1 MSLLKKYILEQV
13 AAHRLQ
19 EKEAL
24 PLLKE
29 LSSANVNTR
38 QDIAIIGM
46 ACRFPGANS
55 LEEYWNN
62 LKQGHDSIGDIP
74 AARRPDVE
82 RVAREFFNGKDF
94 KYERMGYLDHVDL
107 FDHAFFE
114 ISPAEARTMDPYQRM
129 FLELA
134 WETFEHAGYSEKM
147 ISGSPTGV
155 FLGYCDNESQYQRVL
170 KNVDSSSLAG
180 NVAAIIASRISYL
193 LNLSGPSQLINTSCS
208 SSLVALHQACQAI
221 GNNDCRMALVGGVNL
236 SLFPIQQDTDFGIVS
251 VDRKTK
257 AFDDFADG
265 TVWGEGLGAVLLKS
279 YEQAVKDNDYI
290 HAVIK
295 STAVNCDGRSTSITA
310 PNAISQ
316 SALLRTTWERARIN
330 PESISYI
337 EAHGTGT
344 RLGDPVEIEGIMHAF
359 QKVSKRKQFCAIGS
373 VKSNIGHTIAASGVA
388 GIIKTVLMMKHRQI
402 PPTLHVKRPNTLIP
416 FIDSPVYINDVLKA
430 WDVEAD
436 QPVRRAGVSAFGL
449 SGTNAHVLLE
459 EPPGRKA
466 TAVTG
471 AGDYLITLS
480 AKTSD
485 SLWDLLEK
493 YQVFLSGPSEHS
505 LLDMCA
511 TANIGRG
518 HYRYRLAF
526 IINSKEDFLQKI
538 HRLCAG
544 DRTEDGAPIVDGN
557 EVFYGVLNSR
567 GESALPISVQID
579 SDNPVETA
587 KQYVTGVPINWL
599 EYYRPV
605 KWKKVPL
612 PTYSFAK
619 TRHWV
624 ESDQSANDMVERS
637 TAGASEAIHENEIAD
652 VHKIASTFFTF
663 GETLLK
669 QVNARKQTDL
679 EEDETFYSGLSSLAC
694 FKQLGVF
701 HKQDQTYTLE
711 ELREAVGVDGR
722 NEHLFQLMLGLVVK
736 ASLVEHVEGT
746 YRLSAH
752 AVGLDMETF
761 YQDCLDRYPNERDT
775 FSQLKSCFA
784 HYTTIM
790 TGQNV
795 RVSTDSTTDL
805 FKPYADRITLGNPSG
820 LMAVETI
827 AQYIHSFSR
836 PVRILELGGGSSSLT
851 RLLLPKIE
859 KQDVTYTF
867 TDRAQSSLAE
877 AKKEFQEVYP
887 FVQFHSFDMEQDP
900 AEQGFELHAYDVI
913 IANNAIHRTKDVR
926 ASLSILHQL
935 LAEKG
940 VLFAIELVKNR
951 STANVIGGLAAD
963 WWQHKDTDLR
973 PQNRL
978 MDALRWEK
986 ALRDTNY
993 QSVAI
998 YPSSTALGDLS
1009 DSALLIGHSAYTP
1022 QEYREWLYQINWQTK
1037 ELTTNSQTQR
1047 SGIWLVLQDEG
1058 GVGETLAD
1066 AMSSEGHEVF
1076 RLRSGEA
1083 FASVSSHEFILDPS
1097 QPEDLR
1103 RVFESLG
1110 DKKEKLTGI
1119 IHLWSLTSGAQ
1130 QPNDFEQLEAL
1141 ESAQH
1146 LGVYS
1151 LFHLT
1156 QVLLELDLKQVID
1169 LRIVSNYAQAVDDNG
1184 PVFSEKAPLFGLA
1197 KVISQENP
1205 KMQCFSLDLAT
1216 EGRSASQLAG
1226 QLLAEIRCNRD
1237 DTLVAYRGNR
1247 IVPEMNRCDIDQIPK
1262 RPVEIREN
1270 GVYLIAGGTGK
1281 LGLAFSKHLA
1291 AQKNVTLVL
1300 INRSPLP
1307 PNHEWRERLQHP
1319 DCSPA
1324 EARKLKALLELEEM
1338 GAQVVCYAA
1347 DVSDRQQMEDISE
1360 QVRARYGPIN
1370 GIIQSAAHITFETIQ
1385 TKKFSDF
1392 QNGLKAKMA
1401 GTVILDQIAEPE
1413 HLDFFV
1419 IFSSLASIWGGA
1431 TGSDYVSSNC
1441 FLDAYSAARSRTGKP
1456 TIALNWYAFEGIT
1469 GPGFIGYMPMDGA
1482 IQAFDASLS
1491 CQTEH
1496 LIIGQFDLKV
1506 LKEWSPSLKVKL
1518 GDSIFASRKSHEE
1531 REALPAVIMQNR
1543 VVLSGREEGDHYT
1556 SLELALGQIWSDVL
1570 GYTELSID
1578 DDFFRLG
1585 GDSLLAIGIV
1595 SRVTKQLQK
1604 EMTITDLFQTPTIRQ
1619 LAMLM
1624 APNEETAVSAIPVA
1638 EHRDAYPATSS
1649 QQRIY
1654 VLEQMQEGAVAY
1666 NIPTVMMLEGELD
1679 REAFERAFVSL
1690 VQRHESLRTSFTIV
1704 DGALMQTVH
1713 PSVDFTLAYSE
1724 VDENE
1729 AKKTVEQFIQPFDLS
1744 KAPLVR
1750 GMLIRIDVNKHLLL
1764 FDMHHIVSDG
1774 VSINILI
1781 REFFQLYQGLELP
1794 ELRIQ
1799 YKDYSVWQTEQ
1810 LGNGVLAAQEK
1821 FWQGEL
1827 DGELPVL
1834 NLPTDHPRPSV
1845 QSFEGD
1851 VLTFEIPQ
1859 EMTEKVLGLAKNNG
1873 ATLYMTLLGALTIM
1887 LSKYAGEEDIIIG
1900 SPVAGRHHADLENIV
1915 GVFLNTL
1922 AMRNFPRSDRTVAD
1936 FLQEVKERALAALSH
1951 ADYPFEM
1958 LVDRLTLPKDTAR
1971 NPLFDVMFI
1980 LQNTGD
1986 AKGSMSANG
1995 LTLAPYP
2002 FEQRSAQFDLTFD
2015 IIEREQRLIV
2025 DIEYSNKL
2033 FSKETIT
2040 SMSTHFQKILEQ
2052 MVENPEQLIGKISM
2066 LAEEERLLL
2075 IEQWNDTSLEYSRE
2089 KTVVQLFEEVAAT
2102 QPNALAVSCGD
2113 KKVTYSDL
2121 NKRANQVARVIKQH
2135 GVTADTCVG
2144 LLTNRSVEMM
2154 VGLLAILKA
2163 GAAFVPIDPDYPEE
2177 RISYVLEN
2185 SMTRLVL
2192 THDSLAEKQWGSV
2205 DRVDAND
2212 SRIETAEDSNLPTQS
2227 APGDLAYVIYTSG
2240 STGKPKGVMVE
2251 HRNLMN
2257 FCSGIG
2263 EHIDFAS
2270 ADKML
2275 AVTTIS
2281 FDIFLLETIVPL
2293 TKGMTVVI
2301 ATEQQQADPQVLK
2314 ELILQE
2320 EITFL
2325 QLTPSRLQLMLE
2337 EKSNLHAL
2345 DCLKAILIGGEA
2357 LSASLFQRLRRQTKA
2372 RLYNLYG
2379 PTETTIWSTVQ
2390 DLTDAEEVTIGAPLP
2405 NTQVYI
2411 LDEHLQVQP
2420 MKINGDLY
2428 IAGDGVTR
2436 GYFGQPTLT
2445 AERFIPNPF
2454 QPGQRMYKTGDL
2466 ARWLPDGRIEY
2477 VGRSDFQCKVRGY
2490 RIELGE
2496 IESALSQHPDITE
2509 AVVSVRD
2516 TASNPYLA
2524 AYYMGPQILD
2534 SDELRAM
2541 LSKSLPDYMIPH
2553 FYTHMS
2559 MWPLTPNGKLD
2570 RKSLPEPDAIQHS
2583 SHTEYQA
2590 PATRLE
2596 EQVAGI
2602 WQEVLKRETV
2612 GMQDNFFQIGG
2623 TSLLLVQVHAKLEQ
2637 LYPGLVRIADLF
2649 AHPTLSSLTNFLKNA
2664 ALDLT
2669 DEHEETDTATY
2680 WLKELDRVSLIELP
2694 PQYWA
2699 SGEGNADTNRVQ
2711 FSLTGDLFENV
2722 QQVSQMEA
2730 VEVRDV
2736 LLSMYLYLMAELT
2749 EQQDLYMEVAVA
2761 KELQTNAYPFRVNM
2775 SEVNTFFDLF
2785 KQVQQKRQII
2795 EKMTG
2800 EASLWLKKLR
2810 TNRNE
2815 GTVIPFFGSV
2825 NAFTDATFTHHEHEL
2840 TFWIKEGKDVIDIV
2854 CVFDPDCL
2862 RAEKVTEM
2870 TQDYQQLLRML
2881 VNEYMT

>member
-29 LSSANVNTR
+29 LSSATVNTR

-46 ACRFPGANS
+46 ACRFPGASS

-62 LKQGHDSIGDIP
+62 LQQGHDSIGDIP

-82 RVAREFFNGKDF
+82 RVAREFFNGTDF

-279 YEQAVKDNDYI
+279 YDQAVKDNDYI

-388 GIIKTVLMMKHRQI
+388 GIIKAALMMKHRQI

-416 FIDSPVYINDVLKA
+416 FIDSPVYINDVLKT
-430 WDVEAD
+430 WDVEVD

-449 SGTNAHVLLE
+449 SGTNAHVILE
-459 EPPGRKA
+459 EPPKREA
-466 TAVTG
+466 TSVSDSS
-471 AGDYLITLS
+471 DYLITLS
-480 AKTSD
+480 AKTSE

-493 YQVFLSGPSEHS
+493 YQAFLSAPSEHS
-505 LLDMCA
+505 LLDICA
-511 TANIGRG
+511 TANMGRG
-518 HYRYRLAF
+518 HYRHRLAF
-526 IINSKEDFLQKI
+526 LINSKEDFLHKI

-544 DRTEDGAPIVDGN
+544 ERMEDGAPLVDGN
-557 EVFYGVLNSR
+557 QVFYGVLNSR
-567 GESALPISVQID
+567 GESSLPISMQID
-579 SDNPVETA
+579 SSNPVEMA
-587 KQYVTGVPINWL
+587 KQYVRGVTINWL

-619 TRHWV
+619 NRHWV
-624 ESDQSANDMVERS
+624 QSDQPANDTVERS
-637 TAGASEAIHENEIAD
+637 ATVASEAAHENETAD

-663 GETLLK
+663 GETLLN
-669 QVNARKQTDL
+669 QVNVQKQTGL
-679 EEDETFYSGLSSLAC
+679 EEDETFYSGLSSLEC
-694 FKQLGVF
+694 FNQLGVF
-701 HKQDQTYTLE
+701 HKQVQTYSLE
-711 ELREAVGVDGR
+711 ELREAVGLDES
-722 NEHLFQLMLGLVVK
+722 NEHLFQLMLGLVVQ
-736 ASLVEHVEGT
+736 AALVEQVAGT
-746 YRLSAH
+746 YRLA
-752 AVGLDMETF
+752 AQAEGLDAETF

-775 FSQLKSCFA
+775 FTQLKACFA
-784 HYTTIM
+784 HYSTIM
-790 TGQNV
+790 TGQTV
-795 RVSTDSTTDL
+795 LVSNSTSDL
-805 FKPYADRITLGNPSG
+805 FKSYADRLTLGKPSG

-827 AQYIHSFSR
+827 AQYIHSFDR

-859 KQDVTYTF
+859 KQDVTYLF
-867 TDRAQSSLAE
+867 TDCTQLSLVEAE
-877 AKKEFQEVYP
+877 KEFQEVYP
-887 FVQFHSFDMEQDP
+887 FVQFRPFNMEQAP
-900 AEQGFELHAYDVI
+900 AEQGFDLHAYDVI
-913 IANNAIHRTKDVR
+913 IANNAIHKVRDVR

-935 LAEKG
+935 LAEQG

-963 WWQHKDTDLR
+963 WWQHEDTDLR
-973 PQNRL
+973 QQARL
-978 MDALRWEK
+978 MDASRWEK

-998 YPSSTALGDLS
+998 YPSSTALLDLS
-1009 DSALLIGHSAYTP
+1009 DSALLIGRSAYTP

-1037 ELTTNSQTQR
+1037 ELSTNHQTQR
-1047 SGIWLVLQDEG
+1047 PGIWLVFQDEG

-1083 FASVSSHEFILDPS
+1083 FTSVSSHEFILDPT
-1097 QPEDLR
+1097 QPADLR
-1103 RVFESLG
+1103 RVFERLG

-1119 IHLWSLTSGAQ
+1119 IHLWSLTSGALKLS
-1130 QPNDFEQLEAL
+1130 DLGQLEDL
-1141 ESAQH
+1141 ESAQY

-1156 QVLLELDLKQVID
+1156 QVLLELDLKQVLD
-1169 LRIVSNYAQAVDDNG
+1169 LRIVSNYAQAVDENG
-1184 PVFSEKAPLFGLA
+1184 PVYPEKAPLFGLA

-1205 KMQCFSLDLAT
+1205 KLQCFSLDLAT
-1216 EGRSASQLAG
+1216 EGLSTSQLAG

-1247 IVPEMNRCDIDQIPK
+1247 SVPEMNRCAIDKISK

-1307 PNHEWRERLQHP
+1307 PNHEWQERLQHP
-1319 DCSPA
+1319 DCSTA

-1360 QVRARYGPIN
+1360 EVRARYGPIN

-1385 TKKFSDF
+1385 TKRFSDF

-1441 FLDAYSAARSRTGKP
+1441 FLDAYSAARNRTGKP

-1496 LIIGQFDLKV
+1496 LIIGQFDLQV
-1506 LKEWSPSLKVKL
+1506 LKEWAPSLKVKL
-1518 GDSIFASRKSHEE
+1518 GDTIFASVKTHKE
-1531 REALPAVIMQNR
+1531 REAPSAVTMQNR
-1543 VVLSGREEGDHYT
+1543 VVLSGREEGDRYT
-1556 SLELALGQIWSDVL
+1556 LWEQALGQIWSDVL

-1595 SRVTKQLQK
+1595 SRVSKQMQR
-1604 EMTITDLFQTPTIRQ
+1604 EITITDLFQTPTIRQ
-1619 LAMLM
+1619 LAVLM
-1624 APNEETAVSAIPVA
+1624 APNEETSVSAIPVA
-1638 EHRDAYPATSS
+1638 ELREAYPATSS

-1666 NIPTVMMLEGELD
+1666 NIPTIMLLEGELD

-1690 VQRHESLRTSFTIV
+1690 VQRHESLRTSFSIV
-1704 DGALMQTVH
+1704 DGDLMQTIQ

-1729 AKKTVEQFIQPFDLS
+1729 AKRTVEQFIQPFDLS

-1764 FDMHHIVSDG
+1764 FDMHHIISDG

-1799 YKDYSVWQTEQ
+1799 YKDYSVWQSEQ

-1821 FWQGEL
+1821 FWLKEL

-1859 EMTEKVLGLAKNNG
+1859 ERTEKILALAKNNG
-1873 ATLYMTLLGALTIM
+1873 STLYMTLLGALTIM

-1951 ADYPFEM
+1951 ADYSFEM

-1995 LTLAPYP
+1995 LTLSPYP

-2033 FSKETIT
+2033 FSKETIA

-2052 MVENPEQLIGKISM
+2052 MVEDSEQLIGKMSM
-2066 LAEEERLLL
+2066 LAAEERLLL

-2089 KTVVQLFEEVAAT
+2089 KTVVQLFEEVAVK
-2102 QPNALAVSCGD
+2102 QPNALAVTCGD
-2113 KKVTYSDL
+2113 EKVTYAEL
-2121 NKRANQVARVIKQH
+2121 NKRANQVARLIKQH
-2135 GVTADTCVG
+2135 DVTADTCVG

-2163 GAAFVPIDPDYPEE
+2163 GAAFVPIDPHYPEE

-2205 DRVDAND
+2205 VRVDVND
-2212 SRIETAEDSNLPTQS
+2212 TRMEMEDDSNLPPQATPS
-2227 APGDLAYVIYTSG
+2227 DLAYVIYTSG

-2251 HRNLMN
+2251 HGNLMS

-2293 TKGMTVVI
+2293 AKGMTVVI

-2337 EKSNLHAL
+2337 EKSNSHAL
-2345 DCLKAILIGGEA
+2345 DCLKAILLGGEA
-2357 LSASLFQRLRRQTKA
+2357 LSASLFQRLRTQTKA

-2390 DLTDAEEVTIGAPLP
+2390 DLTEAEEVTIGAPLP

-2420 MKINGDLY
+2420 TKITGDLY

-2445 AERFIPNPF
+2445 DERYIPNPF
-2454 QPGQRMYKTGDL
+2454 KPGQRMYKTGDL
-2466 ARWLPDGRIEY
+2466 ARWMPDGRVEY

-2496 IESALSQHPDITE
+2496 IESALCQHPDITE

-2516 TASNPYLA
+2516 TASNPYLS
-2524 AYYMGPQILD
+2524 AYYMAERTLD

-2570 RKSLPEPDAIQHS
+2570 RKSLPEPDSLQDK
-2583 SHTEYQA
+2583 HTEYQA

-2602 WQEVLKRETV
+2602 WREVLKRETV

-2637 LYPGLVRIADLF
+2637 LYPGRVRIADLF

-2664 ALDLT
+2664 ALDIA
-2669 DEHEETDTATY
+2669 DEQEETDTTTY

-2694 PQYWA
+2694 AQYWTN
-2699 SGEGNADTNRVQ
+2699 GEANADTNWVQ
-2711 FSLTGDLFENV
+2711 FSLTDDLFENV

-2736 LLSMYLYLMAELT
+2736 LLSMYVYLMAELT
-2749 EQQDLYMEVAVA
+2749 GQQDLYMEVAVA
-2761 KELQTNAYPFRVNM
+2761 KELQMNAYPFRVNM

-2785 KQVQQKRQII
+2785 KQVQQKRQFI

-2810 TNRNE
+2810 TDRND
-2815 GTVIPFFGSV
+2815 GTIIPFFGSV
-2825 NAFTDATFTHHEHEL
+2825 NEFTDASFTHHEHEL

-2854 CVFDPDCL
+2854 CAFNPDCL

>member
-46 ACRFPGANS
+46 ACRFPGASS

-62 LKQGHDSIGDIP
+62 LEQGHDSIGDIP

-82 RVAREFFNGKDF
+82 RVAREFFNDTDF
-94 KYERMGYLDHVDL
+94 TYERMGYLDHVDL

-251 VDRKTK
+251 VERKTK

-279 YEQAVKDNDYI
+279 YDQAVKDNDYI

-316 SALLRTTWERARIN
+316 SALLRTTWERAQIN

-388 GIIKTVLMMKHRQI
+388 GIIKTALMMKHRQI

-449 SGTNAHVLLE
+449 SGTNAHVILE
-459 EPPGRKA
+459 EPPKREA
-466 TAVTG
+466 AAVSES
-471 AGDYLITLS
+471 GDYLITLS
-480 AKTSD
+480 AKTSG

-493 YQVFLSGPSEHS
+493 YQAFLSAPSEHS

-526 IINSKEDFLQKI
+526 LINSKEDFLQKI
-538 HRLCAG
+538 HLLCAG
-544 DRTEDGAPIVDGN
+544 ERTEDGAPLVDGN
-557 EVFYGVLNSR
+557 QVFYGVLNSR
-567 GESALPISVQID
+567 GEGSLPISMQID
-579 SDNPVETA
+579 SSNPVELA
-587 KQYVTGVPINWL
+587 KQYVRGVSINWL

-624 ESDQSANDMVERS
+624 QSDQPANETVERPVAVA
-637 TAGASEAIHENEIAD
+637 TEAAHENETAD

-663 GETLLK
+663 GETLLN
-669 QVNARKQTDL
+669 QVNVQKQTGL
-679 EEDETFYSGLSSLAC
+679 EEDETFYSGLSSLEC

-701 HKQDQTYTLE
+701 HKQGQTYTQE
-711 ELREAVGVDGR
+711 ELREAVRFDGR
-722 NEHLFQLMLGLVVK
+722 NEQLFQLMLGLVVQ
-736 ASLVEHVEGT
+736 ATLVEQVAGT
-746 YRLSAH
+746 YRLA
-752 AVGLDMETF
+752 AQAEGLDAESF
-761 YQDCLDRYPNERDT
+761 YQDCLDRYPNERET
-775 FSQLKSCFA
+775 FTQLKACFA
-784 HYTTIM
+784 HYSTIM
-790 TGQNV
+790 TGQTV
-795 RVSTDSTTDL
+795 LVSNGTSDF
-805 FKPYADRITLGNPSG
+805 FKSYADRITLGNPSG

-836 PVRILELGGGSSSLT
+836 PVHILELGGGSSSLT
-851 RLLLPKIE
+851 HLLLPKI
-859 KQDVTYTF
+859 KNQAVTYLF
-867 TDRAQSSLAE
+867 TDCVQGTLDE
-877 AKKEFQEVYP
+877 TEKECKDLYP
-887 FVQFHSFDMEQDP
+887 FVEFRMFNLEQAP
-900 AEQGFELHAYDVI
+900 AEQGFDLHAYDVI
-913 IANNAIHRTKDVR
+913 IANNAIHRARDVR
-926 ASLSILHQL
+926 ASLSMLHQL
-935 LAEKG
+935 LAEQG

-951 STANVIGGLAAD
+951 STANVIGGLATD
-963 WWQHKDTDLR
+963 WWQYEDTDLR
-973 PQNRL
+973 HQARL
-978 MDALRWEK
+978 MDASRWEK

-1009 DSALLIGHSAYTP
+1009 DSALLVGHSAYTP

-1037 ELTTNSQTQR
+1037 ELTTNHQSQR
-1047 SGIWLVLQDEG
+1047 PGIWLVFQDEG

-1076 RLRSGEA
+1076 KLRSGEA

-1097 QPEDLR
+1097 QPADLR
-1103 RVFESLG
+1103 RVFEGLG

-1119 IHLWSLTSGAQ
+1119 IHLWSLTSGSQ
-1130 QPNDFEQLEAL
+1130 QPNGLGELEAL

-1156 QVLLELDLKQVID
+1156 QALLELDLKQVLD

-1184 PVFSEKAPLFGLA
+1184 PVFPEKAPLFGLA

-1205 KMQCFSLDLAT
+1205 KLQCFSLDLAT
-1216 EGRSASQLAG
+1216 EGRSTSQLAS

-1247 IVPEMNRCDIDQIPK
+1247 IVPEMNRCDIDKIPK

-1307 PNHEWRERLQHP
+1307 PNHEWQERLQHP
-1319 DCSPA
+1319 DCSTA
-1324 EARKLKALLELEEM
+1324 EARKLRNLLELEEM

-1385 TKKFSDF
+1385 KKTFSDF
-1392 QNGLKAKMA
+1392 QNGLKAKLA
-1401 GTVILDQIAEPE
+1401 GTLNLDQIAEPE

-1431 TGSDYVSSNC
+1431 TGCDYVSANC
-1441 FLDAYSAARSRTGKP
+1441 FLDAYSAARNRTGKP

-1469 GPGFIGYMPMDGA
+1469 GPGFIGYMPMDGVL
-1482 IQAFDASLS
+1482 QAFDASLP

-1496 LIIGQFDLKV
+1496 LIIGQFDLQV
-1506 LKEWSPSLKVKL
+1506 LKEWAPSLKVKL
-1518 GDSIFASRKSHEE
+1518 GDTIFASVETHKE
-1531 REALPAVIMQNR
+1531 RETPPAVTMQNR

-1556 SLELALGQIWSDVL
+1556 LLEQALGQIWSDVL

-1619 LAMLM
+1619 LAVLM

-1638 EHRDAYPATSS
+1638 EYREAYPATSS

-1690 VQRHESLRTSFTIV
+1690 VQRHESLRTSFSIV
-1704 DGALMQTVH
+1704 DGALMQSVQ
-1713 PSVDFTLAYSE
+1713 PSIDFTLAYSE
-1724 VDENE
+1724 VDANE
-1729 AKKTVEQFIQPFDLS
+1729 AKRTVEQFIRPFDLS

-1764 FDMHHIVSDG
+1764 FDMHHIISDG

-1799 YKDYSVWQTEQ
+1799 YKDYSVWQSEQ

-1821 FWQGEL
+1821 FWLKEL

-1859 EMTEKVLGLAKNNG
+1859 EMTEKILALAKNNG
-1873 ATLYMTLLGALTIM
+1873 STLYMTLLGALTIM

-1922 AMRNFPRSDRTVAD
+1922 AMRNFPRSDRTVTD

-1995 LTLAPYP
+1995 LTLSPYP

-2052 MVENPEQLIGKISM
+2052 MVEDPEQRIGKMSM
-2066 LAEEERLLL
+2066 LAAEERLLL

-2102 QPNALAVSCGD
+2102 QPNALAVTCGD
-2113 KKVTYSDL
+2113 EKVTYTEL
-2121 NKRANQVARVIKQH
+2121 NKRANQVARLIKQH

-2163 GAAFVPIDPDYPEE
+2163 GAAFVPIDPQYPEE

-2205 DRVDAND
+2205 VRVDVNN
-2212 SRIETAEDSNLPTQS
+2212 SRVETEDDSNLPPQA

-2251 HRNLMN
+2251 HGNLMS

-2263 EHIDFAS
+2263 EHIHFAS
-2270 ADKML
+2270 TDKML

-2301 ATEQQQADPQVLK
+2301 AAEQQQADPQVLK

-2320 EITFL
+2320 EINFL

-2345 DCLKAILIGGEA
+2345 DNLKAILLGGEA
-2357 LSASLFQRLRRQTKA
+2357 LSASLFQRLRTQTKA

-2390 DLTDAEEVTIGAPLP
+2390 DLTDAGEVTIGAPLP

-2420 MKINGDLY
+2420 MKITGDLY

-2445 AERFIPNPF
+2445 AERYIPNPF
-2454 QPGQRMYKTGDL
+2454 KSGQRMYKTGDL

-2496 IESALSQHPDITE
+2496 IESALCQHPDITE
-2509 AVVSVRD
+2509 AVVSVRNS
-2516 TASNPYLA
+2516 TSNPYLA
-2524 AYYMGPQILD
+2524 AYYMAKQSLD
-2534 SDELRAM
+2534 NDELRAM

-2570 RKSLPEPDAIQHS
+2570 RKSLPEPDALQDK
-2583 SHTEYQA
+2583 HTEYQA

-2596 EQVAGI
+2596 EQVAGV
-2602 WQEVLKRETV
+2602 WREVLKIETV
-2612 GMQDNFFQIGG
+2612 GMQDNFFHIGG
-2623 TSLLLVQVHAKLEQ
+2623 NSLLLVQVHAKLEQ
-2637 LYPGLVRIADLF
+2637 LYPGRVRIADLF
-2649 AHPTLSSLTNFLKNA
+2649 AHPTLYSLTYFLKNT
-2664 ALDLT
+2664 ALDGA
-2669 DEHEETDTATY
+2669 DEQEETDTTTY

-2694 PQYWA
+2694 STYWA
-2699 SGEGNADTNRVQ
+2699 SGEANADTNWVQ
-2711 FSLTGDLFENV
+2711 FSLTDDLFENV

-2749 EQQDLYMEVAVA
+2749 GQQDLYMEVAVA
-2761 KELQTNAYPFRVNM
+2761 KELQMNAYPFRMNM

-2785 KQVQQKRQII
+2785 KQVQQKRQFI

-2810 TNRNE
+2810 TDRNE
-2815 GTVIPFFGSV
+2815 GTIIPFFGSV
-2825 NAFTDATFTHHEHEL
+2825 NEFTDASFTHHEHEL

-2854 CVFDPDCL
+2854 CAFDPDCL

>member
-46 ACRFPGANS
+46 ACRFPGASS

-62 LKQGHDSIGDIP
+62 LQQGHDSISDIP

-82 RVAREFFNGKDF
+82 RVAREFFNDTDF
-94 KYERMGYLDHVDL
+94 TYERMGYLDHVDL

-147 ISGSPTGV
+147 ISGSPTGI

-236 SLFPIQQDTDFGIVS
+236 SLFPIQQDNDFGIVS
-251 VDRKTK
+251 VERKTK

-279 YEQAVKDNDYI
+279 YDQAVKDNDYI

-373 VKSNIGHTIAASGVA
+373 VKTNIGHTIAASGVA
-388 GIIKTVLMMKHRQI
+388 GIIKTALMMKHRQI

-416 FIDSPVYINDVLKA
+416 FIDSPVYVNDVLKA

-449 SGTNAHVLLE
+449 SGTNAHVILE
-459 EPPGRKA
+459 EPLKREA
-466 TAVTG
+466 TAVSESG
-471 AGDYLITLS
+471 NYLLTLS
-480 AKTSD
+480 AKTSE

-493 YQVFLSGPSEHS
+493 YQAFLAASSEHS

-511 TANIGRG
+511 TANTGRG

-544 DRTEDGAPIVDGN
+544 ERMGDGAPLVDGN
-557 EVFYGVLNSR
+557 QVFYGVLNTR
-567 GESALPISVQID
+567 GESSLPISMLID
-579 SDNPVETA
+579 SSNPVEMA
-587 KQYVTGVPINWL
+587 KLYVTGVPINWF

-624 ESDQSANDMVERS
+624 QSDQPVNDTVERS
-637 TAGASEAIHENEIAD
+637 AAVASVAAHDNETID

-663 GETLLK
+663 GETLLN
-669 QVNARKQTDL
+669 QLNVQKQTGL
-679 EEDETFYSGLSSLAC
+679 EEDETFYSGLSSLEC

-701 HKQDQTYTLE
+701 HKQSQTYTVE
-711 ELREAVGVDGR
+711 ELREAVIKDGS
-722 NEHLFQLMLGLVVK
+722 NEHLFQLMLGLVVQ
-736 ASLVEHVEGT
+736 AALVEQVEGT
-746 YRLSAH
+746 YRLA
-752 AVGLDMETF
+752 AQAEGLEAETF
-761 YQDCLDRYPNERDT
+761 YQDCLDRYPNERET
-775 FSQLKSCFA
+775 FTQLKACFA
-784 HYTTIM
+784 HYSTIM
-790 TGQNV
+790 TGQTV
-795 RVSTDSTTDL
+795 LTSDATSDF
-805 FKPYADRITLGNPSG
+805 FKSYADRITLGNPSG

-827 AQYIHSFSR
+827 AQYIQSFSR
-836 PVRILELGGGSSSLT
+836 PVRILELGGGSSRFT

-859 KQDVTYTF
+859 NQAVTYLF
-867 TDRAQSSLAE
+867 TDCVQGTLDE
-877 AKKEFQEVYP
+877 TEKECKEVYP
-887 FVQFHSFDMEQDP
+887 FVEFRLFNMEKAP
-900 AEQGFELHAYDVI
+900 AEQGFDLHAYDVI

-935 LAEKG
+935 LAEQG

-963 WWQHKDTDLR
+963 WWQHEDTDLR
-973 PQNRL
+973 QQARL
-978 MDALRWEK
+978 MDASRWEK

-1009 DSALLIGHSAYTP
+1009 DSALLVGHSAYTP

-1037 ELTTNSQTQR
+1037 ELRTAHQSQR
-1047 SGIWLVLQDEG
+1047 PGIWMVFQDEG

-1076 RLRSGEA
+1076 KLRSGEA

-1097 QPEDLR
+1097 QPADLR
-1103 RVFESLG
+1103 RVFERLG

-1130 QPNDFEQLEAL
+1130 QPIGLGELEAL
-1141 ESAQH
+1141 ESAQD

-1156 QVLLELDLKQVID
+1156 QALLELDLKQVLD
-1169 LRIVSNYAQAVDDNG
+1169 LRIVSNYAQAVDDTG
-1184 PVFSEKAPLFGLA
+1184 PVFPEKAPLFGLA

-1205 KMQCFSLDLAT
+1205 KLQCFSLDLAT
-1216 EGRSASQLAG
+1216 EGRSTSQLAG

-1307 PNHEWRERLQHP
+1307 PNHEWKERLQQP
-1319 DCSPA
+1319 DCSAA
-1324 EARKLKALLELEEM
+1324 EARKLKALIELEEM

-1347 DVSDRQQMEDISE
+1347 DVSDRQQMENISE

-1385 TKKFSDF
+1385 TKLFSHF

-1441 FLDAYSAARSRTGKP
+1441 FLDAYSAARNRTGKP

-1496 LIIGQFDLKV
+1496 LIIGQFDLQV
-1506 LKEWSPSLKVKL
+1506 LKEWAPSLKVKL
-1518 GDSIFASRKSHEE
+1518 GDSIFASVKSHKE
-1531 REALPAVIMQNR
+1531 REVPSTATLQNR

-1556 SLELALGQIWSDVL
+1556 VLEQALGQIWSDVL
-1570 GYTELSID
+1570 GYSELSID

-1595 SRVTKQLQK
+1595 SRVTKQLHK

-1619 LAMLM
+1619 LAVLM

-1638 EHRDAYPATSS
+1638 EYREAYPATSS

-1679 REAFERAFVSL
+1679 REAFERAFVTL
-1690 VQRHESLRTSFTIV
+1690 VQRHESLRTSFSIV
-1704 DGALMQTVH
+1704 DGVLMQAIQT
-1713 PSVDFTLAYSE
+1713 SVDFTLAYCE

-1729 AKKTVEQFIQPFDLS
+1729 AKRTVEQFIRPFDLS

-1764 FDMHHIVSDG
+1764 FDMHHIISDG

-1810 LGNGVLAAQEK
+1810 LGNGVLATQEK
-1821 FWQGEL
+1821 FWLKEL

-1834 NLPTDHPRPSV
+1834 NLPTDYPRPSV

-1859 EMTEKVLGLAKNNG
+1859 EMTEKILALAKNNG
-1873 ATLYMTLLGALTIM
+1873 STLYMTLLGALTIM
-1887 LSKYAGEEDIIIG
+1887 MSKYAGEEDIIIG

-1936 FLQEVKERALAALSH
+1936 FLQEVKKRALAALSH
-1951 ADYPFEM
+1951 ADYSFEM

-1995 LTLAPYP
+1995 LTLSPYP

-2052 MVENPEQLIGKISM
+2052 MVEDPEQLIGKMSM
-2066 LAEEERLLL
+2066 LAAEERLLL

-2102 QPNALAVSCGD
+2102 QPNALAVTCGD
-2113 KKVTYSDL
+2113 VRVTYAEL
-2121 NKRANQVARVIKQH
+2121 NKRANQVARLIKQH

-2163 GAAFVPIDPDYPEE
+2163 GAAFVPIDPQYPEE

-2192 THDSLAEKQWGSV
+2192 THDSLVEKQWGSII
-2205 DRVDAND
+2205 RVDVND
-2212 SRIETAEDSNLPTQS
+2212 SRMETLEDANLPTQA

-2251 HRNLMN
+2251 HGNLMN

-2345 DCLKAILIGGEA
+2345 DCLKAILLGGEA
-2357 LSASLFQRLRRQTKA
+2357 LSASLFQRLRTQTKA

-2390 DLTDAEEVTIGAPLP
+2390 DLTEAGEVTIGAPLP

-2420 MKINGDLY
+2420 MKITGDLY

-2445 AERFIPNPF
+2445 AERYIPNPF
-2454 QPGQRMYKTGDL
+2454 KPGQRMYKTGDL

-2496 IESALSQHPDITE
+2496 IESALCQHPDITE

-2524 AYYMGPQILD
+2524 AYYMATRTLD

-2570 RKSLPEPDAIQHS
+2570 RKSLPEPDARQDK
-2583 SHTEYQA
+2583 HTEYQA

-2596 EQVAGI
+2596 EQVADI
-2602 WQEVLKRETV
+2602 WREVLKRETV
-2612 GMQDNFFQIGG
+2612 GMQDNFFHIGG

-2637 LYPGLVRIADLF
+2637 LYPGRVRIADLF
-2649 AHPTLSSLTNFLKNA
+2649 AHPTLFGLTNFLKNA
-2664 ALDLT
+2664 ALDVA
-2669 DEHEETDTATY
+2669 DEHEETDTTTY

-2694 PQYWA
+2694 SQYWA
-2699 SGEGNADTNRVQ
+2699 SGEANADTNWVQ
-2711 FSLTGDLFENV
+2711 FSLSDDLFENV

-2730 VEVRDV
+2730 VEVRDI

-2749 EQQDLYMEVAVA
+2749 GQQDLYMEVAVA
-2761 KELQTNAYPFRVNM
+2761 KDLQMSAYPFRVNM

-2785 KQVQQKRQII
+2785 KQVQQKRQFI

-2810 TNRNE
+2810 TNRND
-2815 GTVIPFFGSV
+2815 GTIIPFFGSV
-2825 NAFTDATFTHHEHEL
+2825 NEFTDASFIHHEHEL

-2854 CVFDPDCL
+2854 CEFDPDCL

-2881 VNEYMT
+2881 VNEYMR

>member
-29 LSSANVNTR
+29 LSSATVNTR

-46 ACRFPGANS
+46 ACRFPGASS

-62 LKQGHDSIGDIP
+62 LQQGHDSISDIP

-82 RVAREFFNGKDF
+82 RVAREFLNDTDF

-279 YEQAVKDNDYI
+279 YDQAVKDNDYI

-373 VKSNIGHTIAASGVA
+373 VKSNIGHTIAASGLA
-388 GIIKTVLMMKHRQI
+388 GIIKTALMMKHRQI

-449 SGTNAHVLLE
+449 SGTNAHVILE
-459 EPPGRKA
+459 EPKREA
-466 TAVTG
+466 TPVSES
-471 AGDYLITLS
+471 GDYLITLS
-480 AKTSD
+480 AKTSE

-493 YQVFLSGPSEHS
+493 YQAFLSASSDQS

-511 TANIGRG
+511 TANTGRG

-544 DRTEDGAPIVDGN
+544 ERMEDGAPLIDGN
-557 EVFYGVLNSR
+557 QVFYGVLNSR
-567 GESALPISVQID
+567 GEGSLPISMQID
-579 SDNPVETA
+579 SSNPVEMA
-587 KQYVTGVPINWL
+587 KQYVRGVPINWL

-619 TRHWV
+619 NRHWV
-624 ESDQSANDMVERS
+624 QSDQPANDTV
-637 TAGASEAIHENEIAD
+637 AGSATVASEAAHENETAD

-663 GETLLK
+663 GETLLN
-669 QVNARKQTDL
+669 QVNVQKQTGL
-679 EEDETFYSGLSSLAC
+679 EEDETFYSGLSSLEC
-694 FKQLGVF
+694 FNQLGVF
-701 HKQDQTYTLE
+701 HKQVQTYSLE
-711 ELREAVGVDGR
+711 ELREAVGLDER
-722 NEHLFQLMLGLVVK
+722 NEHLFQLMLGLVVQ
-736 ASLVEHVEGT
+736 AALVEQVAGT
-746 YRLSAH
+746 YRLA
-752 AVGLDMETF
+752 AQAEGLDAETF

-775 FSQLKSCFA
+775 FTQLKACFA
-784 HYTTIM
+784 HYSTIM
-790 TGQNV
+790 TGQTV
-795 RVSTDSTTDL
+795 LVSNGTSDF
-805 FKPYADRITLGNPSG
+805 FKSYADRITLGNPSG

-827 AQYIHSFSR
+827 VQYIHSFDR

-859 KQDVTYTF
+859 KQDVTYLF
-867 TDRAQSSLAE
+867 TDGAQSSLVE
-877 AKKEFQEVYP
+877 VEKEFQEVYP
-887 FVQFHSFDMEQDP
+887 FVQFRLFNMEQAP
-900 AEQGFELHAYDVI
+900 AEQGFDLHAYDVI
-913 IANNAIHRTKDVR
+913 IANNAIHKAKDVR

-935 LAEKG
+935 LAEQG

-951 STANVIGGLAAD
+951 STAIVIGGLAAD
-963 WWQHKDTDLR
+963 WWQHEDTDLR
-973 PQNRL
+973 QQARL
-978 MDALRWEK
+978 MDASRWEK

-998 YPSSTALGDLS
+998 YPSSTALLDLS

-1037 ELTTNSQTQR
+1037 ELTTNHQTQR
-1047 SGIWLVLQDEG
+1047 PGIWLVFQDEG

-1066 AMSSEGHEVF
+1066 AMTSDGHEVF

-1083 FASVSSHEFILDPS
+1083 FASVSSHEFILDPN
-1097 QPEDLR
+1097 QPADLR
-1103 RVFESLG
+1103 RVFERLG

-1130 QPNDFEQLEAL
+1130 KPNDLGQLEAL

-1156 QVLLELDLKQVID
+1156 QALLELDLKQVLD
-1169 LRIVSNYAQAVDDNG
+1169 LRIVSNYAQAVDENG
-1184 PVFSEKAPLFGLA
+1184 PVYPEKAPLFGLA

-1205 KMQCFSLDLAT
+1205 KLQCFSLDLAT
-1216 EGRSASQLAG
+1216 EGRSTSQLAG

-1247 IVPEMNRCDIDQIPK
+1247 IVPEMNRSDIDKIPK
-1262 RPVEIREN
+1262 RLVEIREN

-1307 PNHEWRERLQHP
+1307 SNHEWQERLQHP
-1319 DCSPA
+1319 DCNGA

-1347 DVSDRQQMEDISE
+1347 DVSDRQQMEDISA

-1385 TKKFSDF
+1385 TKKFSHF

-1441 FLDAYSAARSRTGKP
+1441 FLDAYSAARNRTGKP

-1496 LIIGQFDLKV
+1496 LIIGQFDLQV
-1506 LKEWSPSLKVKL
+1506 LKEWAPSLKVKL
-1518 GDSIFASRKSHEE
+1518 GDTIFANGKSHKE
-1531 REALPAVIMQNR
+1531 REAPSTVIMQNR
-1543 VVLSGREEGDHYT
+1543 VALSGREEGDRYT
-1556 SLELALGQIWSDVL
+1556 LLEQALGQIWSDVL

-1595 SRVTKQLQK
+1595 SRVSKQMQK
-1604 EMTITDLFQTPTIRQ
+1604 EITITDLFQTPTIRQ
-1619 LAMLM
+1619 LAVLM

-1638 EHRDAYPATSS
+1638 EHREAYPATSS

-1666 NIPTVMMLEGELD
+1666 NIPTIMMLEGELD

-1690 VQRHESLRTSFTIV
+1690 VQRHESLRTSFSIV
-1704 DGALMQTVH
+1704 DGVLMQTVQ

-1729 AKKTVEQFIQPFDLS
+1729 AKRTVEQFIQPFNLS

-1750 GMLIRIDVNKHLLL
+1750 GMLIRMDVNKHLLL
-1764 FDMHHIVSDG
+1764 FDMHHIISDG

-1799 YKDYSVWQTEQ
+1799 YKDYSVWQSEQ

-1821 FWQGEL
+1821 FWLKEL

-1859 EMTEKVLGLAKNNG
+1859 ERTQKILALAKNNG
-1873 ATLYMTLLGALTIM
+1873 STLYMTLLGALTIM

-1995 LTLAPYP
+1995 LTLSPYP

-2033 FSKETIT
+2033 FSKETIA

-2052 MVENPEQLIGKISM
+2052 MVEDPKQLIGKMSM
-2066 LAEEERLLL
+2066 LAAEERLLL

-2089 KTVVQLFEEVAAT
+2089 KTVVQLFEEVAAK
-2102 QPNALAVSCGD
+2102 QPNALAVTCGD
-2113 KKVTYSDL
+2113 EKVTYAEL
-2121 NKRANQVARVIKQH
+2121 NKRANQVARLIKQH
-2135 GVTADTCVG
+2135 DVTADTCVG

-2163 GAAFVPIDPDYPEE
+2163 GAAFVPIDPHYPEE

-2205 DRVDAND
+2205 VRVDVND
-2212 SRIETAEDSNLPTQS
+2212 SRVEMQDHSNLPPQAT
-2227 APGDLAYVIYTSG
+2227 PGDLAYVIYTSG

-2251 HRNLMN
+2251 HGNLMS

-2263 EHIDFAS
+2263 KHIDFAS

-2314 ELILQE
+2314 ELILQK

-2345 DCLKAILIGGEA
+2345 DCLKAILLGGEA
-2357 LSASLFQRLRRQTKA
+2357 LSSSLFQRLRTQTKA

-2390 DLTDAEEVTIGAPLP
+2390 DLTEAEEVTIGAPLP

-2420 MKINGDLY
+2420 MKITGDLY

-2445 AERFIPNPF
+2445 DERYIPNPF
-2454 QPGQRMYKTGDL
+2454 KPGQRMYKTGDL
-2466 ARWLPDGRIEY
+2466 ARWLPDGRVEY

-2496 IESALSQHPDITE
+2496 IESALCQHPDITE

-2516 TASNPYLA
+2516 TASNPYLS
-2524 AYYMGPQILD
+2524 AYYMAERTLD

-2541 LSKSLPDYMIPH
+2541 LSRSLPDYMIPH

-2570 RKSLPEPDAIQHS
+2570 RKSLPEPDSLQDK
-2583 SHTEYQA
+2583 HTEYQA

-2602 WQEVLKRETV
+2602 WREVLKRETV

-2637 LYPGLVRIADLF
+2637 LYPGRVRIADLF
-2649 AHPTLSSLTNFLKNA
+2649 AHPTLFSLTKFLKNA
-2664 ALDLT
+2664 ALDIA
-2669 DEHEETDTATY
+2669 DEQEETDPTTY

-2694 PQYWA
+2694 PQYWTN
-2699 SGEGNADTNRVQ
+2699 GEANADTNWVQ
-2711 FSLTGDLFENV
+2711 FSLTDELFENV
-2722 QQVSQMEA
+2722 QQVSQMED
-2730 VEVRDV
+2730 VEVIDV
-2736 LLSMYLYLMAELT
+2736 LHSMYLYLMAELT

-2761 KELQTNAYPFRVNM
+2761 KGLQMNAYPFRVNM
-2775 SEVNTFFDLF
+2775 LEVNTFFDLF
-2785 KQVQQKRQII
+2785 KQVQQKRQLI

-2800 EASLWLKKLR
+2800 EASVWLKKLR
-2810 TNRNE
+2810 TDRDD
-2815 GTVIPFFGSV
+2815 GTIIPFFGSV
-2825 NAFTDATFTHHEHEL
+2825 NEFTDASFTHHEHEL

-2854 CVFDPDCL
+2854 CAFDPDCL

>member
-29 LSSANVNTR
+29 LSSTNVNAR

-46 ACRFPGANS
+46 ACRFPGASS

-82 RVAREFFNGKDF
+82 RVAREFFNDTEF
-94 KYERMGYLDHVDL
+94 NYERMGYLDHVDL

-147 ISGSPTGV
+147 INGSPTGV

-170 KNVDSSSLAG
+170 KNIDSSSLAG

-251 VDRKTK
+251 VERKTK

-279 YEQAVKDNDYI
+279 YDQAVKDNDYI

-449 SGTNAHVLLE
+449 SGTNAHVILE
-459 EPPGRKA
+459 ESPKREETKVPEQS
-466 TAVTG
+466 
-471 AGDYLITLS
+471 GDYLFTLS
-480 AKTSD
+480 AKTNE
-485 SLWDLLEK
+485 SLWDLLAK
-493 YQVFLSGPSEHS
+493 YKAFLSGPAEQS

-511 TANIGRG
+511 TANMGRG
-518 HYRYRLAF
+518 HYQYRLAF
-526 IINSKEDFLQKI
+526 VINSKEDFLQKI
-538 HRLCAG
+538 HLLCEG
-544 DRTEDGAPIVDGN
+544 ERTADGAPLVEGN
-557 EVFYGVLNSR
+557 QVFYGVLNSR
-567 GESALPISVQID
+567 GESSLPISMQID
-579 SDNPVETA
+579 STDPVEMA
-587 KQYVTGVPINWL
+587 KQYVRGVPINWL

-624 ESDQSANDMVERS
+624 QSDQPANDTVERS
-637 TAGASEAIHENEIAD
+637 TAVASEAAHENESAD
-652 VHKIASTFFTF
+652 VHKIATTFFTF
-663 GETLLK
+663 GENLLN
-669 QVNARKQTDL
+669 QMNVQKQTGL
-679 EEDETFYSGLSSLAC
+679 EEDETFYSGLSSLEC

-701 HKQDQTYTLE
+701 HKQSKTYTVE
-711 ELREAVGVDGR
+711 ELREAVTYDGR
-722 NEHLFQLMLGLVVK
+722 NEHLFQLMLVLVVQT
-736 ASLVEHVEGT
+736 ALVEQVAGT
-746 YRLSAH
+746 YGLA
-752 AVGLDMETF
+752 AQAEGLDAETF
-761 YQDCLDRYPNERDT
+761 YLDCLDRYPNERDT
-775 FSQLKSCFA
+775 FIQLKACFA
-784 HYTTIM
+784 YYSKIM
-790 TGQNV
+790 AGQMS
-795 RVSTDSTTDL
+795 STPVLLLDDTSDF
-805 FKPYADRITLGNPSG
+805 FKTYADRTTFGSPSG

-827 AQYIHSFSR
+827 AQYVNSFSR
-836 PVRILELGGGSSSLT
+836 PVRVLEIGGGSRSLT
-851 RLLLPKIE
+851 RLMLPKIE
-859 KQDVTYTF
+859 KQDVTYLF

-877 AKKEFQEVYP
+877 AEKEFKEVYP
-887 FVQFHSFDMEQDP
+887 FVECRLFNMEQDP
-900 AEQGFELHAYDVI
+900 AEQGFDLHTYDVI

-926 ASLSILHQL
+926 ATLSILHRL
-935 LAEKG
+935 LAEQG
-940 VLFAIELVKNR
+940 LLFAIELTKDR

-963 WWQHKDTDLR
+963 WWQHEDSELR
-973 PQNRL
+973 QQSRL
-978 MDALRWEK
+978 MDPSRWEK

-998 YPSSTALGDLS
+998 YPSSTALPDL
-1009 DSALLIGHSAYTP
+1009 ALLIGHSAYAP
-1022 QEYREWLYQINWQTK
+1022 QEYREWIYQINWQTK
-1037 ELTTNSQTQR
+1037 ELTTNHQTQR
-1047 SGIWLVLQDEG
+1047 PGVWLVFQDEG

-1066 AMSSEGHEVF
+1066 AMSADGHEVF
-1076 RLRSGEA
+1076 KLRSGEA
-1083 FASVSSHEFILDPS
+1083 FTSLSSHEFILDPS
-1097 QPEDLR
+1097 EPADLR
-1103 RVFESLG
+1103 RVFERLG
-1110 DKKEKLTGI
+1110 DKKDKLTGI
-1119 IHLWSLTSGAQ
+1119 IHLWSLTAGAQ
-1130 QPNDFEQLEAL
+1130 QQMGLGQLDAI

-1156 QVLLELDLKQVID
+1156 QALLELDLKQVLD

-1184 PVFSEKAPLFGLA
+1184 PVFPEKAPLFGLA

-1205 KMQCFSLDLAT
+1205 KLQCFSLDLAT
-1216 EGRSASQLAG
+1216 ERLSASQLAD
-1226 QLLAEIRCNRD
+1226 QLLAEVRSNRD

-1247 IVPEMNRCDIDQIPK
+1247 IVPEMNRCDIDKIPK

-1291 AQKNVTLVL
+1291 AQNNVTLVL

-1307 PNHEWRERLQHP
+1307 PNHEWQARLQHP
-1319 DCSPA
+1319 DCSA
-1324 EARKLKALLELEEM
+1324 TEARKLRDLLELEEM

-1360 QVRARYGPIN
+1360 QVRTRYGPIN

-1385 TKKFSDF
+1385 TKTFSNF

-1441 FLDAYSAARSRTGKP
+1441 FLDAYSAARNRTGKP

-1482 IQAFDASLS
+1482 IQAFHASLS
-1491 CQTEH
+1491 CHTEH
-1496 LIIGQFDLKV
+1496 LIIGQFDLQV
-1506 LKEWSPSLKVKL
+1506 LKEWAPSLKVKL
-1518 GDSIFASRKSHEE
+1518 GESIFASGQTRKEP
-1531 REALPAVIMQNR
+1531 EAPSVVTMQNR
-1543 VVLSGREEGDHYT
+1543 VALSGREEGDRYT
-1556 SLELALGQIWSDVL
+1556 SLEQALGQIWSDVL

-1585 GDSLLAIGIV
+1585 GDSLMAIGIV
-1595 SRVTKQLQK
+1595 SRVSKQLQK
-1604 EMTITDLFQTPTIRQ
+1604 EITITDLFQTPTIRQ
-1619 LAMLM
+1619 LAVLM

-1638 EHRDAYPATSS
+1638 EHREAYPATSS

-1666 NIPTVMMLEGELD
+1666 NIPTVMLLEGELD
-1679 REAFERAFVSL
+1679 REAFEQAFVTL
-1690 VQRHESLRTSFTIV
+1690 VQRHESLRTSFSIV
-1704 DGALMQTVH
+1704 DGELMQTVH
-1713 PSVDFTLAYSE
+1713 PNVDFTLAYCE
-1724 VDENE
+1724 IDENE
-1729 AKKTVEQFIQPFDLS
+1729 AKRAVEQFIRAFDLS

-1750 GMLIRIDVNKHLLL
+1750 GMLIRMDENKHLLL
-1764 FDMHHIVSDG
+1764 FDMHHIISDG

-1821 FWQGEL
+1821 FWLKEL
-1827 DGELPVL
+1827 GGELPVL

-1859 EMTEKVLGLAKNNG
+1859 EMTEKILAQAKNNG

-1995 LTLAPYP
+1995 LTLSPYP
-2002 FEQRSAQFDLTFD
+2002 FEQRSTQFDLTFD

-2052 MVENPEQLIGKISM
+2052 MVEDPKQLIGKMSM
-2066 LAEEERLLL
+2066 LAAEERLLL
-2075 IEQWNDTSLEYSRE
+2075 MEQWNDTSLEYSRE
-2089 KTVVQLFEEVAAT
+2089 KTVVQLFEEVAAI
-2102 QPNALAVSCGD
+2102 QPNALAVTCGD
-2113 KKVTYSDL
+2113 EKVTYAEI
-2121 NKRANQVARVIKQH
+2121 NKRSNQVARLIKQH

-2163 GAAFVPIDPDYPEE
+2163 GAAFVPIDPQYPEE

-2205 DRVDAND
+2205 VRVDVND
-2212 SRIETAEDSNLPTQS
+2212 SQIVMQDDSNLPAQA

-2251 HRNLMN
+2251 HGNLMS
-2257 FCSGIG
+2257 FCAGIG
-2263 EHIDFAS
+2263 KHIDFAS

-2293 TKGMTVVI
+2293 SKGMTVVI

-2314 ELILQE
+2314 ELIFQE
-2320 EITFL
+2320 EINFL

-2357 LSASLFQRLRRQTKA
+2357 LSAALFQRLRTQTKA

-2390 DLTDAEEVTIGAPLP
+2390 DLTDAEAITIGAPLP

-2420 MKINGDLY
+2420 MKITGDLY

-2436 GYFGQPTLT
+2436 GYFGQPALT
-2445 AERFIPNPF
+2445 AERYIPHPFI
-2454 QPGQRMYKTGDL
+2454 PGQRMYKTGDL

-2496 IESALSQHPDITE
+2496 IESALCQHPEITE

-2524 AYYMGPQILD
+2524 AYYMGTRTLD
-2534 SDELRAM
+2534 SEELRAM

-2570 RKSLPEPDAIQHS
+2570 RKSLPEPDALNDNP
-2583 SHTEYQA
+2583 TEYQA

-2596 EQVAGI
+2596 EQVADI
-2602 WQEVLKRETV
+2602 WREVLKREMV
-2612 GMQDNFFQIGG
+2612 GMQDNFFHIGG

-2637 LYPGLVRIADLF
+2637 LYPGRVRIADLF
-2649 AHPTLSSLTNFLKNA
+2649 AHPTLSSLTNFLRNT
-2664 ALDLT
+2664 ALELA
-2669 DEHEETDTATY
+2669 DEQEETDSTTY

-2694 PQYWA
+2694 SQYWA
-2699 SGEGNADTNRVQ
+2699 SKEVNADTNWIQ
-2711 FSLTGDLFENV
+2711 FSLTDDLFENV

-2749 EQQDLYMEVAVA
+2749 GQQDLYMEVAVA
-2761 KELQTNAYPFRVNM
+2761 KEMQTNAYPFRVNM

-2785 KQVQQKRQII
+2785 KQVQQKRQFI

-2800 EASLWLKKLR
+2800 EASLWLQKLR
-2810 TNRNE
+2810 TDRND
-2815 GTVIPFFGSV
+2815 GTIIPFFGRV
-2825 NAFTDATFTHHEHEL
+2825 TEFTDASFTHHEHEL
-2840 TFWIKEGKDVIDIV
+2840 TFWIKEGIDVIDIV
-2854 CVFDPDCL
+2854 CAFDPDCL

-2870 TQDYQQLLRML
+2870 TQDYQQLLKML

>member
-13 AAHRLQ
+13 AAHRLH

-62 LKQGHDSIGDIP
+62 LKQGHDSISDIP

-82 RVAREFFNGKDF
+82 RVAREFFNDTDF
-94 KYERMGYLDHVDL
+94 QYERMGYLEHVDL

-193 LNLSGPSQLINTSCS
+193 LNLSGPSQLVNTSCS

-279 YEQAVKDNDYI
+279 YDQAVRDNDYI

-330 PESISYI
+330 PESVSYI

-436 QPVRRAGVSAFGL
+436 QPVRRAGISAFGL
-449 SGTNAHVLLE
+449 SGTNAHVILE
-459 EPPGRKA
+459 EPPSREA
-466 TAVTG
+466 TAG
-471 AGDYLITLS
+471 SESGNYLITLS
-480 AKTSD
+480 AKTSE

-493 YQVFLSGPSEHS
+493 YQTFLSGPSEHS

-511 TANIGRG
+511 TANMGRG

-526 IINSKEDFLQKI
+526 VINSKEDFLQKI

-544 DRTEDGAPIVDGN
+544 ERMEDGAPLVDGN
-557 EVFYGVLNSR
+557 QVFYGVLNSR
-567 GESALPISVQID
+567 GESSSPISMQID
-579 SDNPVETA
+579 SSDPVEMA
-587 KQYVTGVPINWL
+587 KQYVRGVPINWL

-624 ESDQSANDMVERS
+624 QTNQPAINMVEQS
-637 TAGASEAIHENEIAD
+637 DAVASVAAHENETAD

-663 GETLLK
+663 GETLLT
-669 QVNARKQTDL
+669 QVNVQKQTDL
-679 EEDETFYSGLSSLAC
+679 EEDETFYSGLLSLEC
-694 FKQLGVF
+694 FKQLGAF
-701 HKQDQTYTLE
+701 HKQTQTYSLE
-711 ELREAVGVDGR
+711 ELREAVRFDGK
-722 NEHLFQLMLGLVVK
+722 NEHFFQLMLEVVVK

-746 YRLSAH
+746 YRLTAH
-752 AVGLDMETF
+752 AEGLDAEAF
-761 YQDCLDRYPNERDT
+761 YQDCLDRYPNEHDT
-775 FSQLKSCFA
+775 FSQLKACFA
-784 HYTTIM
+784 HYSTSM
-790 TGQNV
+790 TGQGVFVTNDG
-795 RVSTDSTTDL
+795 SSDL
-805 FKPYADRITLGNPSG
+805 YKSYADRITLGNPSG

-836 PVRILELGGGSSSLT
+836 PVRILELGGGSSGLT

-859 KQDVTYTF
+859 KQDVTYLF
-867 TDRAQSSLAE
+867 TDGEQSALADAE
-877 AKKEFQEVYP
+877 KEFQEVYP
-887 FVQFHSFDMEQDP
+887 FVQFRLFNMEQTP
-900 AEQGFELHAYDVI
+900 AEQGFDLHAYDVI

-926 ASLSILHQL
+926 ASLSIVHQL
-935 LAEKG
+935 LAEQG

-963 WWQHKDTDLR
+963 WWQHEDTELR
-973 PQNRL
+973 PQARL
-978 MDALRWEK
+978 MDPLRWEK

-998 YPSSTALGDLS
+998 YPSSTAMGDLS

-1022 QEYREWLYQINWQTK
+1022 QEYREWLYQIHWQTK
-1037 ELTTNSQTQR
+1037 ELITNQQTQR
-1047 SGIWLVLQDEG
+1047 PGIWLVLQDEG

-1066 AMSSEGHEVF
+1066 AMSSDGHEVF

-1083 FASVSSHEFILDPS
+1083 FVSVSSHEFILDPS
-1097 QPEDLR
+1097 QPADLR

-1119 IHLWSLTSGAQ
+1119 IHLWSLTSGVQ
-1130 QPNDFEQLEAL
+1130 QPNDLRELEAL
-1141 ESAQH
+1141 ESAQP

-1151 LFHLT
+1151 LYHLT
-1156 QVLLELDLKQVID
+1156 QALLELDLKHVLD

-1184 PVFSEKAPLFGLA
+1184 PVFPEKAPLFGLA

-1205 KMQCFSLDLAT
+1205 KLQCFSLDLAT
-1216 EGRSASQLAG
+1216 EGRSTSQLVD

-1247 IVPEMNRCDIDQIPK
+1247 IVPEMNRCDIDNVPK

-1307 PNHEWRERLQHP
+1307 PNHEWQARLQHP
-1319 DCSPA
+1319 DCSAA

-1385 TKKFSDF
+1385 KKKFSDF
-1392 QNGLKAKMA
+1392 QNGLKAKMT

-1441 FLDAYSAARSRTGKP
+1441 FLDAYSAARSRTGRP

-1482 IQAFDASLS
+1482 IHAFDASLS

-1496 LIIGQFDLKV
+1496 LIIGQFDLQV
-1506 LKEWSPSLKVKL
+1506 LKEWAPSLKVKL
-1518 GDSIFASRKSHEE
+1518 GDSIFASEKSRKE
-1531 REALPAVIMQNR
+1531 REVPTEVTMQNR

-1595 SRVTKQLQK
+1595 SRVSKQMQK
-1604 EMTITDLFQTPTIRQ
+1604 EITITNLFQTPTIRQ

-1638 EHRDAYPATSS
+1638 GYREAYPATSS

-1679 REAFERAFVSL
+1679 REAFERAFISL
-1690 VQRHESLRTSFTIV
+1690 VQRHESLRTSFSIV
-1704 DGALMQTVH
+1704 DGALMQTVQ

-1724 VDENE
+1724 VDEND
-1729 AKKTVEQFIQPFDLS
+1729 AKRTVEQFIRPFDLS

-1764 FDMHHIVSDG
+1764 FDMHHIISDG

-1834 NLPTDHPRPSV
+1834 NLPTDYPRPSV

-1859 EMTEKVLGLAKNNG
+1859 EMTQKILALAKNNG
-1873 ATLYMTLLGALTIM
+1873 ATLYMTLLGALSIM

-1995 LTLAPYP
+1995 LTLSPYP

-2033 FSKETIT
+2033 FSKETIA

-2052 MVENPEQLIGKISM
+2052 MVEDPEQLIGKMSM
-2066 LAEEERLLL
+2066 LAVEERMLL
-2075 IEQWNDTSLEYSRE
+2075 IEHWNDTSLEYSRE
-2089 KTVVQLFEEVAAT
+2089 KTVVQLFEEVAEKE
-2102 QPNALAVSCGD
+2102 PNALAVSCGD
-2113 KKVTYSDL
+2113 KKVTYAEL
-2121 NKRANQVARVIKQH
+2121 NKRANQVARLMKQH
-2135 GVTADTCVG
+2135 SVTADTCVG

-2154 VGLLAILKA
+2154 VGLMAILKA
-2163 GAAFVPIDPDYPEE
+2163 GAAFVPIDPHYPEE

-2185 SMTRLVL
+2185 SMTPLVL
-2192 THDSLAEKQWGSV
+2192 THDTLAEKQWGSV
-2205 DRVDAND
+2205 VRVDVND
-2212 SRIETAEDSNLPTQS
+2212 PRIETEDDSNLPPQAT
-2227 APGDLAYVIYTSG
+2227 PGDLAYVIYTSG

-2251 HRNLMN
+2251 HGNLMS
-2257 FCSGIG
+2257 FCAGIG

-2345 DCLKAILIGGEA
+2345 DSLKAILIGGEA
-2357 LSASLFQRLRRQTKA
+2357 LSKSLFQRLRTQTKA

-2445 AERFIPNPF
+2445 AERYIPNPF

-2496 IESALSQHPDITE
+2496 IETALSQHPDITE

-2524 AYYMGPQILD
+2524 AYYMAKRTLD

-2553 FYTHMS
+2553 FYTHMN

-2570 RKSLPEPDAIQHS
+2570 RKSLPEPDSLQDKYI
-2583 SHTEYQA
+2583 EYQA

-2602 WQEVLKRETV
+2602 WQEVLKREMV

-2623 TSLLLVQVHAKLEQ
+2623 NSLLLVQVHAKLEQ
-2637 LYPGLVRIADLF
+2637 LYPGRVRIADLF
-2649 AHPTLSSLTNFLKNA
+2649 AHPTLSSLTNFLKNT
-2664 ALDLT
+2664 ALDLA
-2669 DEHEETDTATY
+2669 DEQGESDTATY
-2680 WLKELDRVSLIELP
+2680 WLKELDRVSLIELSTE
-2694 PQYWA
+2694 YWA
-2699 SGEGNADTNRVQ
+2699 SGEANVDTDWVQ
-2711 FSLTGDLFENV
+2711 FSLTDDLFENV

-2749 EQQDLYMEVAVA
+2749 GQQDLYMEVAVDR
-2761 KELQTNAYPFRVNM
+2761 ELQMNVYPFRVNM
-2775 SEVNTFFDLF
+2775 SELNTFFDLF
-2785 KQVQQKRQII
+2785 KQVQHKRQII
-2795 EKMTG
+2795 EKLTG
-2800 EASLWLKKLR
+2800 DASLWLEKLR
-2810 TNRNE
+2810 IERND
-2815 GTVIPFFGSV
+2815 GTIIPLFGGV
-2825 NAFTDATFTHHEHEL
+2825 NAFTDASFTHHEHEL
-2840 TFWIKEGKDVIDIV
+2840 AFWIKEGNDVIDIV
-2854 CVFDPDCL
+2854 CAFDPKCL

-2870 TQDYQQLLRML
+2870 TQDYQQLLKML

>member
-46 ACRFPGANS
+46 ACRFPGASS

-74 AARRPDVE
+74 TARRPDVE
-82 RVAREFFNGKDF
+82 RVAREFFNDTDF

-134 WETFEHAGYSEKM
+134 WEIFEHAGYSEKM

-251 VDRKTK
+251 VERKTK

-279 YEQAVKDNDYI
+279 YDQAVKDNDYI

-416 FIDSPVYINDVLKA
+416 FIDSPVYINDVLKD

-449 SGTNAHVLLE
+449 SGTNAHVILE
-459 EPPGRKA
+459 EPPGREE
-466 TAVTG
+466 TAVSES
-471 AGDYLITLS
+471 GDYLITLS
-480 AKTSD
+480 AKTSE
-485 SLWDLLEK
+485 SLWDMLEK
-493 YQVFLSGPSEHS
+493 YQAFLSGPSEHS

-511 TANIGRG
+511 TANVGRG
-518 HYRYRLAF
+518 HYGYRLAF
-526 IINSKEDFLQKI
+526 IVNSKEDFLQKV
-538 HRLCAG
+538 HRLCTAE
-544 DRTEDGAPIVDGN
+544 RTEDGAPFVDGN
-557 EVFYGVLNSR
+557 QVFYGVLNSR
-567 GESALPISVQID
+567 GESSLPISVQID
-579 SDNPVETA
+579 SSDPVEMA
-587 KQYVTGVPINWL
+587 KQYVRGVPINWL

-624 ESDQSANDMVERS
+624 QSDQPTNDTVERS
-637 TAGASEAIHENEIAD
+637 AAAASEAAHENETAD

-663 GETLLK
+663 GETLLN
-669 QVNARKQTDL
+669 QVNVKKQTGL
-679 EEDETFYSGLSSLAC
+679 EEDETFYSGLSSLEC

-701 HKQDQTYTLE
+701 RKQDQTYTLGK
-711 ELREAVGVDGR
+711 LREAVRFDGR
-722 NEHLFQLMLGLVVK
+722 NEHLFQFILELVVK

-746 YRLSAH
+746 YRLSAQ
-752 AVGLDMETF
+752 AEGLDTEAF

-775 FSQLKSCFA
+775 FSQLKACFA
-784 HYTTIM
+784 QYATIM

-795 RVSTDSTTDL
+795 LVSNDGTSDL
-805 FKPYADRITLGNPSG
+805 YKSYADRITLGNPSG

-827 AQYIHSFSR
+827 AQYIHSFDR

-859 KQDVTYTF
+859 KQDVTYLF
-867 TDRAQSSLAE
+867 TDCAQSSLAE
-877 AKKEFQEVYP
+877 AEKEFQEVYP
-887 FVQFHSFDMEQDP
+887 FAQFRLFNMEQSP
-900 AEQGFELHAYDVI
+900 AEQGFDLHAYDVI
-913 IANNAIHRTKDVR
+913 IANNAIHRARDVR

-935 LAEKG
+935 LAEQG

-951 STANVIGGLAAD
+951 STANVIGGLAED
-963 WWQHKDTDLR
+963 WWQHEDTDLR
-973 PQNRL
+973 QQARL
-978 MDALRWEK
+978 MDASRWEK

-993 QSVAI
+993 QSIAI
-998 YPSSTALGDLS
+998 YPSSTELLDLS
-1009 DSALLIGHSAYTP
+1009 DSALLVGHSAYTP
-1022 QEYREWLYQINWQTK
+1022 QEYREWIYQINWQTK
-1037 ELTTNSQTQR
+1037 ELTTNHQTQR
-1047 SGIWLVLQDEG
+1047 PGIWLVFQDEG

-1103 RVFESLG
+1103 RVFERLG
-1110 DKKEKLTGI
+1110 DKMEKLTGI

-1130 QPNDFEQLEAL
+1130 QPNGLGQLEAL

-1156 QVLLELDLKQVID
+1156 QALLELDLKQVLD

-1184 PVFSEKAPLFGLA
+1184 PVYPEKAPLFGLA

-1205 KMQCFSLDLAT
+1205 KLQCFSLDLAT
-1216 EGRSASQLAG
+1216 EGRSTSQLAG

-1247 IVPEMNRCDIDQIPK
+1247 IVPEMNRCDIDKIPK

-1307 PNHEWRERLQHP
+1307 PNHEWQERLQHP
-1319 DCSPA
+1319 DCSA
-1324 EARKLKALLELEEM
+1324 SEARKLKALIELEEM

-1385 TKKFSDF
+1385 TKTFSDF

-1482 IQAFDASLS
+1482 IQAFHASLS

-1496 LIIGQFDLKV
+1496 LIIGQFDLQV
-1506 LKEWSPSLKVKL
+1506 LMEWAPSLKVKL
-1518 GDSIFASRKSHEE
+1518 GDTIFASGKSHKE
-1531 REALPAVIMQNR
+1531 REAPPAVTMQNR
-1543 VVLSGREEGDHYT
+1543 VVLSGREEGDPYT
-1556 SLELALGQIWSDVL
+1556 SLEQALGQIWSEVL

-1604 EMTITDLFQTPTIRQ
+1604 EITITDLFQTPTIRQ
-1619 LAMLM
+1619 LAVLM
-1624 APNEETAVSAIPVA
+1624 APNEETTVSAIPVA
-1638 EHRDAYPATSS
+1638 EQREAYPATSS

-1679 REAFERAFVSL
+1679 REAYERAFVSL
-1690 VQRHESLRTSFTIV
+1690 VQRHESLRTSFSIV
-1704 DGALMQTVH
+1704 DGVLMQTVQ
-1713 PSVDFTLAYSE
+1713 PSVEFTLAYSE

-1729 AKKTVEQFIQPFDLS
+1729 AKRTVEQFIQPFDLS

-1750 GMLIRIDVNKHLLL
+1750 GMLIRVDVNKHLLL
-1764 FDMHHIVSDG
+1764 FDMHHIISDG

-1799 YKDYSVWQTEQ
+1799 YKDYSVWQAEQ

-1821 FWQGEL
+1821 FWLKEL
-1827 DGELPVL
+1827 DGEVPVL

-1859 EMTEKVLGLAKNNG
+1859 EMTEKILALAKNNG
-1873 ATLYMTLLGALTIM
+1873 STLYMTLLGALTIM

-1922 AMRNFPRSDRTVAD
+1922 AMRNFPRSDRTVSD

-1995 LTLAPYP
+1995 LTLSPYP

-2033 FSKETIT
+2033 FSKETIAA
-2040 SMSTHFQKILEQ
+2040 MSTHFQKILEQ
-2052 MVENPEQLIGKISM
+2052 MVEDPERLIGKMSM
-2066 LAEEERLLL
+2066 LAADERLLL
-2075 IEQWNDTSLEYSRE
+2075 VEQWNDTSLEYSRE

-2102 QPNALAVSCGD
+2102 QPNALAVTCGD
-2113 KKVTYSDL
+2113 EKVTYADL
-2121 NKRANQVARVIKQH
+2121 NQRANQVARLIKQQ

-2144 LLTNRSVEMM
+2144 LLTNRSVDMM

-2163 GAAFVPIDPDYPEE
+2163 GAAFVPIDPHYPEE

-2185 SMTRLVL
+2185 SMTHLVL
-2192 THDSLAEKQWGSV
+2192 THASLAEKQWG
-2205 DRVDAND
+2205 RVVRLDVND
-2212 SRIETAEDSNLPTQS
+2212 SRMETEDDSNLPPQATT
-2227 APGDLAYVIYTSG
+2227 GDLAYVIYTSG

-2251 HRNLMN
+2251 HGNLMS

-2263 EHIDFAS
+2263 KHIDFTS

-2357 LSASLFQRLRRQTKA
+2357 LSASLFQRLRTQTKA

-2390 DLTDAEEVTIGAPLP
+2390 DLTDAEEVTIGEPLP

-2420 MKINGDLY
+2420 MKITGDLY
-2428 IAGDGVTR
+2428 IAGDAVTR

-2445 AERFIPNPF
+2445 AECYIPHPF
-2454 QPGQRMYKTGDL
+2454 KPGQRMYKTGDL

-2496 IESALSQHPDITE
+2496 IESALCQHPDITE

-2516 TASNPYLA
+2516 TASNPYLS
-2524 AYYMGPQILD
+2524 AYYMAKQTLD

-2559 MWPLTPNGKLD
+2559 IWPLTPNGKLD
-2570 RKSLPEPDAIQHS
+2570 RKSLPEPDALQDK
-2583 SHTEYQA
+2583 HTEYQA

-2596 EQVAGI
+2596 EQVADI
-2602 WQEVLKRETV
+2602 WRGVLKREMV

-2637 LYPGLVRIADLF
+2637 LYPGRVRIADLF
-2649 AHPTLSSLTNFLKNA
+2649 AHPTLFGLTNFLKNT
-2664 ALDLT
+2664 ALDVT
-2669 DEHEETDTATY
+2669 DEQEETDPTTY

-2694 PQYWA
+2694 TQYWTN
-2699 SGEGNADTNRVQ
+2699 GEANVDTNWVQ
-2711 FSLTGDLFENV
+2711 FSLTDYLFENV

-2749 EQQDLYMEVAVA
+2749 GQQDLYMEVAVA
-2761 KELQTNAYPFRVNM
+2761 KELQMKAYPFRVNM

-2785 KQVQQKRQII
+2785 KQVQQKRHFI

-2800 EASLWLKKLR
+2800 EASVWLQKLR
-2810 TNRNE
+2810 TDRNG
-2815 GTVIPFFGSV
+2815 GTIIPFFGSV
-2825 NAFTDATFTHHEHEL
+2825 NEFTDASFTHHEHEL

-2854 CVFDPDCL
+2854 CAFDPDCL

>member
-46 ACRFPGANS
+46 ACRFPGASS

-251 VDRKTK
+251 VERKTK

-316 SALLRTTWERARIN
+316 AALLRTTWERARIN

-359 QKVSKRKQFCAIGS
+359 RKLSKRKQFCAIGS

-459 EPPGRKA
+459 EPPGREA
-466 TAVTG
+466 TAVSES
-471 AGDYLITLS
+471 GDYLITLS
-480 AKTSD
+480 AKTRE

-493 YQVFLSGPSEHS
+493 YQGFLSAPSEHS
-505 LLDMCA
+505 LMDMCA

-544 DRTEDGAPIVDGN
+544 ERTQDGSPLVDDNRVYYG
-557 EVFYGVLNSR
+557 EVNSR
-567 GESALPISVQID
+567 GESSLPISVQMD
-579 SDNPVETA
+579 SSDPVEMA
-587 KQYVTGVPINWL
+587 KQYVTGAPINWL
-599 EYYRPV
+599 EYYRSV

-624 ESDQSANDMVERS
+624 QSDQPANDTVERS
-637 TAGASEAIHENEIAD
+637 TSVASETAHANETAD

-663 GETLLK
+663 GKTLLN
-669 QVNARKQTDL
+669 QVNAKKQTGL
-679 EEDETFYSGLSSLAC
+679 EEDETFYSGLLSLEC
-694 FKQLGVF
+694 FNQLGVF

-711 ELREAVGVDGR
+711 ELREAVRFDGR
-722 NEHLFQLMLGLVVK
+722 NKHIFQLVLELVVK

-752 AVGLDMETF
+752 AEGLDTEAF

-775 FSQLKSCFA
+775 FAQLKASFA
-784 HYTTIM
+784 HYSTIM

-795 RVSTDSTTDL
+795 LVSNDGTSDL
-805 FKPYADRITLGNPSG
+805 YKSYADRITLGNPSG

-859 KQDVTYTF
+859 KKDVTYLF
-867 TDRAQSSLAE
+867 TDGAQSSLAE
-877 AKKEFQEVYP
+877 AEKEFQEVYP
-887 FVQFHSFDMEQDP
+887 FVQFRPFNMELAP
-900 AEQGFELHAYDVI
+900 AEQGFDLHAYDVI

-935 LAEKG
+935 LAEQA

-963 WWQHKDTDLR
+963 WWQHEDTDLR
-973 PQNRL
+973 PQARL

-1009 DSALLIGHSAYTP
+1009 NSALLIGHSAYKP
-1022 QEYREWLYQINWQTK
+1022 QEYREWLYQIHWQTK
-1037 ELTTNSQTQR
+1037 ELTTNHQTQHP
-1047 SGIWLVLQDEG
+1047 GIWLVLQDEG

-1083 FASVSSHEFILDPS
+1083 FASVSSHEFILDPG
-1097 QPEDLR
+1097 QPADLR
-1103 RVFESLG
+1103 RVFERLG
-1110 DKKEKLTGI
+1110 EKKEKLTGI

-1130 QPNDFEQLEAL
+1130 QPNDLGQLEAL
-1141 ESAQH
+1141 EAAQQ

-1156 QVLLELDLKQVID
+1156 QALLELDLKQVLD

-1184 PVFSEKAPLFGLA
+1184 PVYPEKAPLFGLA

-1205 KMQCFSLDLAT
+1205 KLQCFSLDLAT
-1216 EGRSASQLAG
+1216 EGLTVSKLAG

-1237 DTLVAYRGNR
+1237 DTLVAYRISR
-1247 IVPEMNRCDIDQIPK
+1247 IVPEMNRCDLNKIPK

-1307 PNHEWRERLQHP
+1307 PNHEWQERLQHP
-1319 DCSPA
+1319 KCSAA

-1469 GPGFIGYMPMDGA
+1469 GPGFIGYMPMYGA
-1482 IQAFDASLS
+1482 IQAFDESLS

-1496 LIIGQFDLKV
+1496 LIIGQFDLQV
-1506 LKEWSPSLKVKL
+1506 LKEWAPSLKVKL
-1518 GDSIFASRKSHEE
+1518 GDSIFASGMSHKE
-1531 REALPAVIMQNR
+1531 REAPLAVTLQNR

-1604 EMTITDLFQTPTIRQ
+1604 EMTITDLFQTPSIRQ
-1619 LAMLM
+1619 LAVLM
-1624 APNEETAVSAIPVA
+1624 APNEDTAVSAIPVA

-1679 REAFERAFVSL
+1679 REAFERAFDSL
-1690 VQRHESLRTSFTIV
+1690 VQRHESLRTSFSIV
-1704 DGALMQTVH
+1704 DGALMQTVQ
-1713 PSVDFTLAYSE
+1713 PSVDFMLAYCE

-1729 AKKTVEQFIQPFDLS
+1729 AKREVEQFIRPFDLS

-1851 VLTFEIPQ
+1851 VLSFEISQ
-1859 EMTEKVLGLAKNNG
+1859 EMTEKILALAKNNG

-1995 LTLAPYP
+1995 LTLSPYP

-2033 FSKETIT
+2033 FSKETIA
-2040 SMSTHFQKILEQ
+2040 SMSTHFQKVLEQ
-2052 MVENPEQLIGKISM
+2052 MVEAPEQLIGKISM
-2066 LAEEERLLL
+2066 LAAEERLLL

-2089 KTVVQLFEEVAAT
+2089 KTVVQLFEEVAET
-2102 QPNALAVSCGD
+2102 HPNAVAVSCGD
-2113 KKVTYSDL
+2113 EKVTYAKL
-2121 NKRANQVARVIKQH
+2121 NKRANQVARLIKQH
-2135 GVTADTCVG
+2135 GVTTDTCVG

-2163 GAAFVPIDPDYPEE
+2163 GAAFVPIDPHYPEE

-2205 DRVDAND
+2205 VRLDVND
-2212 SRIETAEDSNLPTQS
+2212 SRMEKEDDSNLPPQAT
-2227 APGDLAYVIYTSG
+2227 PGDLAYVIYTSG

-2251 HRNLMN
+2251 HGNLMN

-2337 EKSNLHAL
+2337 EKSKLDAL

-2357 LSASLFQRLRRQTKA
+2357 FSASLFHRLRIQTKA

-2390 DLTDAEEVTIGAPLP
+2390 DLTNAVEVSIGAPLP

-2420 MKINGDLY
+2420 MKITGDLY

-2445 AERFIPNPF
+2445 AERYIPNPF

-2466 ARWLPDGRIEY
+2466 ARWLPNGRIEY

-2496 IESALSQHPDITE
+2496 IETALCQHPDITE

-2524 AYYMGPQILD
+2524 AYYMGPQTLD

-2570 RKSLPEPDAIQHS
+2570 RKSLPEPDALQDK
-2583 SHTEYQA
+2583 HTEYQA

-2602 WQEVLKRETV
+2602 WREVLKRETV
-2612 GMQDNFFQIGG
+2612 GMHDNFFQIGG
-2623 TSLLLVQVHAKLEQ
+2623 NSLLLVQVHAKLEE
-2637 LYPGLVRIADLF
+2637 LYPGRVRIADLF
-2649 AHPTLSSLTNFLKNA
+2649 AHPALFGLTNFLKNT
-2664 ALDLT
+2664 ALDLA
-2669 DEHEETDTATY
+2669 DEQEETDATTY
-2680 WLKELDRVSLIELP
+2680 WLKELDGVSLIELP
-2694 PQYWA
+2694 PEYWA
-2699 SGEGNADTNRVQ
+2699 SGEANAGINWVQ
-2711 FSLTGDLFENV
+2711 FSLTDDLLENV

-2749 EQQDLYMEVAVA
+2749 GQQDLYMEVAVA
-2761 KELQTNAYPFRVNM
+2761 KELQMNAYPFRVNM
-2775 SEVNTFFDLF
+2775 SEVNTFFALF
-2785 KQVQQKRQII
+2785 KQVQQKRQFI
-2795 EKMTG
+2795 ENMTG
-2800 EASLWLKKLR
+2800 EASVWLKKLR
-2810 TNRNE
+2810 MDRNDA
-2815 GTVIPFFGSV
+2815 TLIPFFGSV
-2825 NAFTDATFTHHEHEL
+2825 NEFTDASFTHHEHEL

-2854 CVFDPDCL
+2854 CAFDPDCL

-2881 VNEYMT
+2881 VNEYIT

>member
-38 QDIAIIGM
+38 QDFAIIGM
-46 ACRFPGANS
+46 ACRFPGASS

-62 LKQGHDSIGDIP
+62 LKQGHDSISDIP
-74 AARRPDVE
+74 AARLPDVE
-82 RVAREFFNGKDF
+82 RVAREFLKDTDF

-265 TVWGEGLGAVLLKS
+265 TAWGEGLGAVLLKS
-279 YEQAVKDNDYI
+279 YDQAVKDNDYI

-388 GIIKTVLMMKHRQI
+388 GIIKTALMMKHRQI

-449 SGTNAHVLLE
+449 SGTNAHVILE
-459 EPPGRKA
+459 EPPRREA
-466 TAVTG
+466 TAVSES
-471 AGDYLITLS
+471 GDYLITLS
-480 AKTSD
+480 AKTSE

-493 YQVFLSGPSEHS
+493 YHAFLSGPSEYS

-511 TANIGRG
+511 TANMGRG

-538 HRLCAG
+538 RRLCVEQ
-544 DRTEDGAPIVDGN
+544 RTEDGTPLVDGN
-557 EVFYGVLNSR
+557 QVFYGALNSR
-567 GESALPISVQID
+567 GESALPISMQID
-579 SDNPVETA
+579 SSNPEEMA
-587 KQYVTGVPINWL
+587 KQYVRGVPINWL

-619 TRHWV
+619 NRHWV
-624 ESDQSANDMVERS
+624 QSDQPVQDIVERS
-637 TAGASEAIHENEIAD
+637 ATVASEAAHEDETVD
-652 VHKIASTFFTF
+652 VHKVASTFFTF
-663 GETLLK
+663 GETLLNQMNVQK
-669 QVNARKQTDL
+669 QAGL
-679 EEDETFYSGLSSLAC
+679 EEDETFYSGLSLLEC

-701 HKQDQTYTLE
+701 HKQEQLYTLE
-711 ELREAVGVDGR
+711 ELREAVRFNGK
-722 NEHLFQLMLGLVVK
+722 NEHFFQLMLELVVK
-736 ASLVEHVEGT
+736 ASLVEDVEGT

-752 AVGLDMETF
+752 AEGLEAEAF
-761 YQDCLDRYPNERDT
+761 YQDCLDRYPNEHDT
-775 FSQLKSCFA
+775 FSQLKACFA
-784 HYTTIM
+784 HYSTSM
-790 TGQNV
+790 TGQDVLVTNNGT
-795 RVSTDSTTDL
+795 SDL
-805 FKPYADRITLGNPSG
+805 YKSYADRITLGNPAG

-827 AQYIHSFSR
+827 VQYFHSFRR

-851 RLLLPKIE
+851 RMLLPKIE
-859 KQDVTYTF
+859 KQDVTYLF
-867 TDRAQSSLAE
+867 TDGAQSSLAE
-877 AKKEFQEVYP
+877 AEKEFQEVYP
-887 FVQFHSFDMEQDP
+887 FVQFRPFNMELAP
-900 AEQGFELHAYDVI
+900 AEQGFDLHAYDVI

-935 LAEKG
+935 LAEQG

-963 WWQHKDTDLR
+963 WWQHEDTDLR

-1022 QEYREWLYQINWQTK
+1022 QEYREWLYQIHWQTK
-1037 ELTTNSQTQR
+1037 ELTSNHPTQR
-1047 SGIWLVLQDEG
+1047 PGIWLVFQDEG

-1066 AMSSEGHEVF
+1066 AMSSDGHEVI
-1076 RLRSGEA
+1076 RLRSGDA
-1083 FASVSSHEFILDPS
+1083 FATVSSHKFILDPS
-1097 QPEDLR
+1097 QPADLR
-1103 RVFESLG
+1103 RVFERLG

-1119 IHLWSLTSGAQ
+1119 IHLWSLNTQAQ
-1130 QPNDFEQLEAL
+1130 QPSHLGQLEAL

-1156 QVLLELDLKQVID
+1156 QALLELDLKQVLD

-1184 PVFSEKAPLFGLA
+1184 PVFPEKAPLFGLA

-1205 KMQCFSLDLAT
+1205 KLQCFSLDLAT
-1216 EGRSASQLAG
+1216 EGLSASQLAG

-1247 IVPEMNRCDIDQIPK
+1247 IVPEMNRCDIAKIPK

-1307 PNHEWRERLQHP
+1307 PNHEWQERLQHP
-1319 DCSPA
+1319 DCSA
-1324 EARKLKALLELEEM
+1324 TEARKLRNLLELEEM
-1338 GAQVVCYAA
+1338 GAQVICYAA
-1347 DVSDRQQMEDISE
+1347 DVSNRQQMEDISE

-1496 LIIGQFDLKV
+1496 LIIGQFDLQV
-1506 LKEWSPSLKVKL
+1506 LKEWAPSLKVKL
-1518 GDSIFASRKSHEE
+1518 GDTIFATRKSHKE
-1531 REALPAVIMQNR
+1531 REAPSSVTMQNR
-1543 VVLSGREEGDHYT
+1543 VVLSGREEGDRYT
-1556 SLELALGQIWSDVL
+1556 LLEQALGQIWSDVL

-1595 SRVTKQLQK
+1595 SRVSKQMQK

-1619 LAMLM
+1619 LAVLM

-1666 NIPTVMMLEGELD
+1666 NIPTIMMLEGELD

-1690 VQRHESLRTSFTIV
+1690 VQRHESLRTSFSIV
-1704 DGALMQTVH
+1704 DGVLMQTVQ

-1729 AKKTVEQFIQPFDLS
+1729 AKRTVEQFIQPFDLS
-1744 KAPLVR
+1744 KAPLVH

-1794 ELRIQ
+1794 KLRIQ

-1821 FWQGEL
+1821 FWLKEL

-1859 EMTEKVLGLAKNNG
+1859 EMTEKILALAKNNG
-1873 ATLYMTLLGALTIM
+1873 STLYMTLLGALTIL

-1922 AMRNFPRSDRTVAD
+1922 AMRNFPRSDRTVTD

-1995 LTLAPYP
+1995 LTLSPYP

-2033 FSKETIT
+2033 FSKETIA
-2040 SMSTHFQKILEQ
+2040 SMSTHFQKILEE
-2052 MVENPEQLIGKISM
+2052 MVEDPQQLIGNMSI
-2066 LAEEERLLL
+2066 LAAEERLLL
-2075 IEQWNDTSLEYSRE
+2075 IEQWNDTSLEYARE
-2089 KTVVQLFEEVAAT
+2089 KTVVQLFEEVAAI
-2102 QPNALAVSCGD
+2102 QPNALAVACGD
-2113 KKVTYSDL
+2113 EKVTYAEL
-2121 NKRANQVARVIKQH
+2121 NKRANQVARLIKKH
-2135 GVTADTCVG
+2135 SVTADTCVG

-2163 GAAFVPIDPDYPEE
+2163 GAAFVPIDPHYPED

-2192 THDSLAEKQWGSV
+2192 THDSLAEKQWRSV
-2205 DRVDAND
+2205 VRVDVND
-2212 SRIETAEDSNLPTQS
+2212 PRMEMEDDTNLSPQAT
-2227 APGDLAYVIYTSG
+2227 PGDLAYVIYTSG

-2251 HRNLMN
+2251 HGNLMS

-2337 EKSNLHAL
+2337 EKSNLHVL
-2345 DCLKAILIGGEA
+2345 DCLKAILLGGEA
-2357 LSASLFQRLRRQTKA
+2357 LSSSLFQRIRTQTKA

-2420 MKINGDLY
+2420 MKITGDLY
-2428 IAGDGVTR
+2428 IAGDAVTR
-2436 GYFGQPTLT
+2436 GYFAQPTLT
-2445 AERFIPNPF
+2445 AERYIPNPF
-2454 QPGQRMYKTGDL
+2454 KPGQRMYKTGDL

-2496 IESALSQHPDITE
+2496 IESALSQHPNITE

-2516 TASNPYLA
+2516 TASNPYLS
-2524 AYYMGPQILD
+2524 AYYMAKQTLD

-2541 LSKSLPDYMIPH
+2541 LSKSLPDYMIPN

-2570 RKSLPEPDAIQHS
+2570 RKSLPEPDALQDK
-2583 SHTEYQA
+2583 HTEYQA

-2596 EQVAGI
+2596 EQVADI
-2602 WQEVLKRETV
+2602 WREVLKRETV
-2612 GMQDNFFQIGG
+2612 GMQDNFFHIGG
-2623 TSLLLVQVHAKLEQ
+2623 NSLLLVQVHAKLEQ
-2637 LYPGLVRIADLF
+2637 LYPGRVRIADLF
-2649 AHPTLSSLTNFLKNA
+2649 AHPTLSGLTNFLKNT
-2664 ALDLT
+2664 ALDVT
-2669 DEHEETDTATY
+2669 DEQEEIDTTAY

-2699 SGEGNADTNRVQ
+2699 NGEGNADANWVQ
-2711 FSLTGDLFENV
+2711 FSLTDDLFENV

-2730 VEVRDV
+2730 VAVRDV

-2749 EQQDLYMEVAVA
+2749 GQQDLYMEVAVA
-2761 KELQTNAYPFRVNM
+2761 KELQTSAYPFRVNM

-2785 KQVQQKRQII
+2785 KQVQQKRQFI
-2795 EKMTG
+2795 ENMTG
-2800 EASLWLKKLR
+2800 EVTLWLKKLR
-2810 TNRNE
+2810 TDRNG
-2815 GTVIPFFGSV
+2815 GTIIPFFGSV
-2825 NAFTDATFTHHEHEL
+2825 NEFTDVSFTYHEHEL
-2840 TFWIKEGKDVIDIV
+2840 SFWIKEGKDVIDIV
-2854 CVFDPDCL
+2854 CAFDPNCL

>member
-46 ACRFPGANS
+46 ACRFPGASS

-62 LKQGHDSIGDIP
+62 LQQGHDSIGDIP

-82 RVAREFFNGKDF
+82 RVAREFFTDTDF
-94 KYERMGYLDHVDL
+94 TYERMGYLDHVDL

-251 VDRKTK
+251 VERKTK

-279 YEQAVKDNDYI
+279 YDQAVKDNDYI

-388 GIIKTVLMMKHRQI
+388 GIIKTALMMKHRQI

-449 SGTNAHVLLE
+449 SGTNAHVILE
-459 EPPGRKA
+459 EPPKREEP
-466 TAVTG
+466 AVSES
-471 AGDYLITLS
+471 GDYLITLS
-480 AKTSD
+480 AKTSG

-493 YQVFLSGPSEHS
+493 YQAFLSAPSEHS

-538 HRLCAG
+538 HRLCSG
-544 DRTEDGAPIVDGN
+544 ERTEDGAPLVDGN
-557 EVFYGVLNSR
+557 QVFYGVLNSR
-567 GESALPISVQID
+567 GEGSSPISMQID
-579 SDNPVETA
+579 SSNPVELA
-587 KQYVTGVPINWL
+587 KQYVRGVSINWL

-612 PTYSFAK
+612 PTYTFAK

-624 ESDQSANDMVERS
+624 QTDQPVNETVERS
-637 TAGASEAIHENEIAD
+637 VAVATEAAHQNETAN

-663 GETLLK
+663 GETLLN
-669 QVNARKQTDL
+669 QVNVQKQTGL
-679 EEDETFYSGLSSLAC
+679 EEDETFYSGLSSLEC
-694 FKQLGVF
+694 FNQLGVF
-701 HKQDQTYTLE
+701 HKQGQTYTLE
-711 ELREAVGVDGR
+711 ELREAVRVDGR
-722 NEHLFQLMLGLVVK
+722 NEHLFQLMLGLVVQ
-736 ASLVEHVEGT
+736 ATLVEQVAGT
-746 YRLSAH
+746 YRLA
-752 AVGLDMETF
+752 AQAEGLDAESF
-761 YQDCLDRYPNERDT
+761 YQDCLDRYPNERET
-775 FSQLKSCFA
+775 FTQLKACFA
-784 HYTTIM
+784 HYSTIM
-790 TGQNV
+790 TGQTVLGSNGT
-795 RVSTDSTTDL
+795 SDF
-805 FKPYADRITLGNPSG
+805 FKSYADRITLGNPSG

-851 RLLLPKIE
+851 RLLLPKI
-859 KQDVTYTF
+859 KNQAVTYLF
-867 TDRAQSSLAE
+867 TDCVQWTLDE
-877 AKKEFQEVYP
+877 IEIECKDLYP
-887 FVQFHSFDMEQDP
+887 FVEFRMFNIEQAP
-900 AEQGFELHAYDVI
+900 AEQGFDLHAYDVI

-926 ASLSILHQL
+926 ASLSMLHQL
-935 LAEKG
+935 LAEQG

-963 WWQHKDTDLR
+963 WWQYEDTDLR
-973 PQNRL
+973 HQSRL
-978 MDALRWEK
+978 MDASRWEK

-1009 DSALLIGHSAYTP
+1009 DSALLVGHSAYTP

-1037 ELTTNSQTQR
+1037 ELTTNHQSQR
-1047 SGIWLVLQDEG
+1047 PGIWLVFQDEG

-1076 RLRSGEA
+1076 KLSSGEV

-1097 QPEDLR
+1097 QPADLR
-1103 RVFESLG
+1103 RVFEELG

-1130 QPNDFEQLEAL
+1130 QPNDLGELEAL

-1156 QVLLELDLKQVID
+1156 QALLELDLKQVLD

-1184 PVFSEKAPLFGLA
+1184 TVFPEKAPLFGLA

-1205 KMQCFSLDLAT
+1205 KLQCFSLDLAT
-1216 EGRSASQLAG
+1216 EGRSTSQLAG

-1247 IVPEMNRCDIDQIPK
+1247 IVPEMNRCDIDKIPK

-1307 PNHEWRERLQHP
+1307 PNHEWLERLQHP
-1319 DCSPA
+1319 DCSTA
-1324 EARKLKALLELEEM
+1324 EARKLRNLLELEEM

-1385 TKKFSDF
+1385 KKTFSDF
-1392 QNGLKAKMA
+1392 QDGLKAKLA
-1401 GTVILDQIAEPE
+1401 GTLNLDQIAEPE

-1431 TGSDYVSSNC
+1431 TGCDYVSANC
-1441 FLDAYSAARSRTGKP
+1441 FLDAYSAARNRTGKP

-1469 GPGFIGYMPMDGA
+1469 GPGFIGYMPMDGVL
-1482 IQAFDASLS
+1482 QAFDASLH
-1491 CQTEH
+1491 CQTDH
-1496 LIIGQFDLKV
+1496 LIIGQFDLQV
-1506 LKEWSPSLKVKL
+1506 LKEWAPSLKVKL
-1518 GDSIFASRKSHEE
+1518 GDTIFASVETHKE
-1531 REALPAVIMQNR
+1531 RETPPAVTMQNR
-1543 VVLSGREEGDHYT
+1543 VVLSGREEGDRYS
-1556 SLELALGQIWSDVL
+1556 SLEQALGQIWSDVL
-1570 GYTELSID
+1570 GYTELGID

-1619 LAMLM
+1619 LAVLM

-1638 EHRDAYPATSS
+1638 EYREAYPATSS

-1690 VQRHESLRTSFTIV
+1690 VQRHESLRTSFSIV
-1704 DGALMQTVH
+1704 DGELMQSVQ
-1713 PSVDFTLAYSE
+1713 PSIDFTLAYSE
-1724 VDENE
+1724 VDANE
-1729 AKKTVEQFIQPFDLS
+1729 AKRTVEQFIRPFDLS

-1764 FDMHHIVSDG
+1764 FDMHHIISDG

-1799 YKDYSVWQTEQ
+1799 YKDYSVWQSEQ

-1821 FWQGEL
+1821 FWLKEL

-1859 EMTEKVLGLAKNNG
+1859 EMTEKILALAKNNG
-1873 ATLYMTLLGALTIM
+1873 STLYMTLLGALTIL

-1922 AMRNFPRSDRTVAD
+1922 AMRNFPRSDRTVTD

-1951 ADYPFEM
+1951 AGYPFEM

-1995 LTLAPYP
+1995 LTLSPYP

-2052 MVENPEQLIGKISM
+2052 MVEDPEQRIGKMSM
-2066 LAEEERLLL
+2066 LAAEERLLL

-2102 QPNALAVSCGD
+2102 QPNALAVTCGD
-2113 KKVTYSDL
+2113 EKVTYTEL
-2121 NKRANQVARVIKQH
+2121 NKRANQVARLIKQH

-2163 GAAFVPIDPDYPEE
+2163 GAAFVPIDPQYPEE

-2205 DRVDAND
+2205 VRVDVND
-2212 SRIETAEDSNLPTQS
+2212 SRMETQDDSNLPPQAT
-2227 APGDLAYVIYTSG
+2227 PGDLAYVIYTSG

-2251 HRNLMN
+2251 HGNLMS

-2263 EHIDFAS
+2263 EHIHFAS

-2345 DCLKAILIGGEA
+2345 DCLKAILLGGEA
-2357 LSASLFQRLRRQTKA
+2357 LSVSLFQRLRTQTKA

-2390 DLTDAEEVTIGAPLP
+2390 DLTDAGEVTIGAPLP

-2420 MKINGDLY
+2420 TKITGDLY

-2445 AERFIPNPF
+2445 VERYIPNPF
-2454 QPGQRMYKTGDL
+2454 KPGQRMYKTGDL

-2496 IESALSQHPDITE
+2496 IETALCQHPDITE
-2509 AVVSVRD
+2509 AVVSVRNS
-2516 TASNPYLA
+2516 TSNPYLA
-2524 AYYMGPQILD
+2524 AYYMATRTLD

-2553 FYTHMS
+2553 FYTQMS

-2570 RKSLPEPDAIQHS
+2570 RKSLPEPDALQDK
-2583 SHTEYQA
+2583 HTEYQA

-2602 WQEVLKRETV
+2602 WREVLKLETV
-2612 GMQDNFFQIGG
+2612 GMQDNFFHIGG
-2623 TSLLLVQVHAKLEQ
+2623 NSLLLVQVHAKLEQ
-2637 LYPGLVRIADLF
+2637 LYPGRVRIADLF
-2649 AHPTLSSLTNFLKNA
+2649 AHPTLSSLTNFLKNT
-2664 ALDLT
+2664 ALDGV
-2669 DEHEETDTATY
+2669 DEQEETDTTTY

-2694 PQYWA
+2694 SQYWA
-2699 SGEGNADTNRVQ
+2699 SGEVNTDTNWVQ
-2711 FSLTGDLFENV
+2711 FSLTDDLFENV

-2749 EQQDLYMEVAVA
+2749 GQQDLYMEVAVA
-2761 KELQTNAYPFRVNM
+2761 KELQMNAYPFRVNM

-2785 KQVQQKRQII
+2785 KQVQQKRQFI

-2810 TNRNE
+2810 TDRND
-2815 GTVIPFFGSV
+2815 GTIIPFFGSV
-2825 NAFTDATFTHHEHEL
+2825 NEFTDASFTHHEHEL

-2854 CVFDPDCL
+2854 CAFDPDCL

>member
-62 LKQGHDSIGDIP
+62 LQQGHDSIGDIP

-82 RVAREFFNGKDF
+82 RVAREFFNDTDF
-94 KYERMGYLDHVDL
+94 AYERMGYLDHVDL

-251 VDRKTK
+251 VERKTK

-279 YEQAVKDNDYI
+279 YDQAVKDNDYI

-316 SALLRTTWERARIN
+316 SALLRTTWERAKIN

-359 QKVSKRKQFCAIGS
+359 QKFSKRKQICAIGS

-388 GIIKTVLMMKHRQI
+388 GIIKTALMMKHRQI

-430 WDVEAD
+430 WDVEVD
-436 QPVRRAGVSAFGL
+436 QPVRRAGISAFGL

-459 EPPGRKA
+459 EPPKHEA
-466 TAVTG
+466 TAVSES
-471 AGDYLITLS
+471 GDYLITLS
-480 AKTSD
+480 AKTSE

-493 YQVFLSGPSEHS
+493 YHAYLSTSSEHS

-511 TANIGRG
+511 TANSGRG

-526 IINSKEDFLQKI
+526 VINSKEDFLQKI
-538 HRLCAG
+538 HCLRAG
-544 DRTEDGAPIVDGN
+544 ERTEDGAPLVDGN
-557 EVFYGVLNSR
+557 QVFYGVLNSR
-567 GESALPISVQID
+567 GESSLPISMQID
-579 SDNPVETA
+579 SSNPVELA
-587 KQYVTGVPINWL
+587 KQYVRGVSINWL

-624 ESDQSANDMVERS
+624 QSDQPANDTVERPAAVA
-637 TAGASEAIHENEIAD
+637 TEAAHENETAD

-663 GETLLK
+663 GGTLLN
-669 QVNARKQTDL
+669 QVNVQKQTGL
-679 EEDETFYSGLSSLAC
+679 EEDETFYSGLLSLEC
-694 FKQLGVF
+694 LKQLGVF
-701 HKQDQTYTLE
+701 HKQTQTYSLE
-711 ELREAVGVDGR
+711 ELREAVRFNGR
-722 NEHLFQLMLGLVVK
+722 NEHFFQLMLELVVK
-736 ASLVEHVEGT
+736 ASLIEHVEGT
-746 YRLSAH
+746 YRLTAH
-752 AVGLDMETF
+752 AEGLDAEVF
-761 YQDCLDRYPNERDT
+761 YQDCLDRYPNEHDT
-775 FSQLKSCFA
+775 FSQLKACFT
-784 HYTTIM
+784 HYSTSM
-790 TGQNV
+790 TGQDVLVTNDG
-795 RVSTDSTTDL
+795 SSDL
-805 FKPYADRITLGNPSG
+805 YKSYVDRITLGNPSG

-827 AQYIHSFSR
+827 AQFIHSFDR

-859 KQDVTYTF
+859 KKDVTYLF
-867 TDRAQSSLAE
+867 TDCAQSSLAE
-877 AKKEFQEVYP
+877 VEKEFQEVYP
-887 FVQFHSFDMEQDP
+887 FVQFRLFNMEQAP
-900 AEQGFELHAYDVI
+900 AEQGFDLHAYDVI

-926 ASLSILHQL
+926 ASLSIVHQL
-935 LAEKG
+935 LAEQG

-963 WWQHKDTDLR
+963 WWQYEDTDLR
-973 PQNRL
+973 HQARL
-978 MDALRWEK
+978 MDASRWEK

-993 QSVAI
+993 QSVAM
-998 YPSSTALGDLS
+998 YPSSTALFDLS
-1009 DSALLIGHSAYTP
+1009 NSALLIGHSAYTP
-1022 QEYREWLYQINWQTK
+1022 QEYREWIYQINWQTK
-1037 ELTTNSQTQR
+1037 ELTTNHQSQR
-1047 SGIWLVLQDEG
+1047 PGIWLVFQDEG

-1066 AMSSEGHEVF
+1066 AMSSDGHEVF
-1076 RLRSGEA
+1076 RFRTGEA
-1083 FASVSSHEFILDPS
+1083 FAAVSSHEFILDPS
-1097 QPEDLR
+1097 QPADLR
-1103 RVFESLG
+1103 RVFERLG
-1110 DKKEKLTGI
+1110 DKKEKLTGM

-1130 QPNDFEQLEAL
+1130 QPNDLGELEAL

-1156 QVLLELDLKQVID
+1156 QALLELDLKQVLD

-1184 PVFSEKAPLFGLA
+1184 PVFPEKAPLFGLA

-1205 KMQCFSLDLAT
+1205 KLQCFSLDLAT
-1216 EGRSASQLAG
+1216 KGHSTSQLAD
-1226 QLLAEIRCNRD
+1226 QLLAEIRSNRD

-1247 IVPEMNRCDIDQIPK
+1247 IVPEMNRCNIDKIPK

-1307 PNHEWRERLQHP
+1307 PNHEWQERLQHP
-1319 DCSPA
+1319 DCNA
-1324 EARKLKALLELEEM
+1324 TEARKLRGLIELEEM

-1347 DVSDRQQMEDISE
+1347 DVSDRQQMEDISAR
-1360 QVRARYGPIN
+1360 VRARYGPIN

-1385 TKKFSDF
+1385 TKSFSHF

-1482 IQAFDASLS
+1482 IQAFDASLF

-1496 LIIGQFDLKV
+1496 LIIGQFDLQV
-1506 LKEWSPSLKVKL
+1506 LKEWAPSLKVKL
-1518 GDSIFASRKSHEE
+1518 GDSIFASEKSRKE
-1531 REALPAVIMQNR
+1531 REVPSELTMQNR
-1543 VVLSGREEGDHYT
+1543 VVLSGREKGDPYT
-1556 SLELALGQIWSDVL
+1556 SSELALGQIWSDVL

-1619 LAMLM
+1619 LAVLM
-1624 APNEETAVSAIPVA
+1624 APNEETAVSVIPVA
-1638 EHRDAYPATSS
+1638 EYREAYPATSS

-1679 REAFERAFVSL
+1679 RAAFERAFVTL
-1690 VQRHESLRTSFTIV
+1690 VQRHESLRTSFSIV
-1704 DGALMQTVH
+1704 DGALMQTVQ
-1713 PSVDFTLAYSE
+1713 PSVDFTLAYRE

-1729 AKKTVEQFIQPFDLS
+1729 ARRTVKQFIQPFDLS

-1764 FDMHHIVSDG
+1764 FDMHHIISDG

-1821 FWQGEL
+1821 FWQKEL

-1834 NLPTDHPRPSV
+1834 NLPTDHPRPSI

-1859 EMTEKVLGLAKNNG
+1859 EMTEKVLALAKNNG

-1995 LTLAPYP
+1995 LTLSPYP

-2033 FSKETIT
+2033 FSKETIA

-2052 MVENPEQLIGKISM
+2052 MVENPEQLIGKMSM
-2066 LAEEERLLL
+2066 LATEERLLL

-2089 KTVVQLFEEVAAT
+2089 KTVVELFEEVAAT

-2113 KKVTYSDL
+2113 EKVTYAEL
-2121 NKRANQVARVIKQH
+2121 NKRANQVARLIKQH

-2154 VGLLAILKA
+2154 VGLMAILKA
-2163 GAAFVPIDPDYPEE
+2163 GAAFVPIDPHYPEE

-2205 DRVDAND
+2205 VRVDVND
-2212 SRIETAEDSNLPTQS
+2212 SRVETEDDSNLPLQAT
-2227 APGDLAYVIYTSG
+2227 PGDLAYVIYTSG

-2251 HRNLMN
+2251 HGNLMS
-2257 FCSGIG
+2257 FCPGIG

-2345 DCLKAILIGGEA
+2345 DCLKAILLGGEA
-2357 LSASLFQRLRRQTKA
+2357 LSTSLFQRLRTQTKA

-2379 PTETTIWSTVQ
+2379 PTETTIWSTVN
-2390 DLTDAEEVTIGAPLP
+2390 DLTDAAEVTIGAPLP

-2420 MKINGDLY
+2420 KKITGDLY

-2445 AERFIPNPF
+2445 AERYIPNPF
-2454 QPGQRMYKTGDL
+2454 KPGQRMYKTGDL

-2496 IESALSQHPDITE
+2496 IETALSQHPDITE

-2524 AYYMGPQILD
+2524 AYYMGTQTLD
-2534 SDELRAM
+2534 IDELRAM

-2570 RKSLPEPDAIQHS
+2570 RKSLPEPNALQDKHN
-2583 SHTEYQA
+2583 EYQA

-2602 WQEVLKRETV
+2602 WREVLKLETV
-2612 GMQDNFFQIGG
+2612 GMQDNFFHIGG
-2623 TSLLLVQVHAKLEQ
+2623 NSLLLVQVHAKLEQ
-2637 LYPGLVRIADLF
+2637 LYPGRVRIADLF
-2649 AHPTLSSLTNFLKNA
+2649 AHPTLYSLSNFLKNT
-2664 ALDLT
+2664 ALDGA
-2669 DEHEETDTATY
+2669 DEQEETDTTTY

-2694 PQYWA
+2694 SPYWA
-2699 SGEGNADTNRVQ
+2699 SGDANTDTNWVQ
-2711 FSLTGDLFENV
+2711 FSLTDDLFENV

-2761 KELQTNAYPFRVNM
+2761 RELQMNAYPFRVNM
-2775 SEVNTFFDLF
+2775 SEINTFFDLF
-2785 KQVQQKRQII
+2785 KQVQQKRQFI
-2795 EKMTG
+2795 ENMTG
-2800 EASLWLKKLR
+2800 DASLWLKKLR
-2810 TNRNE
+2810 TDRND
-2815 GTVIPFFGSV
+2815 GTIIPFFGSV
-2825 NAFTDATFTHHEHEL
+2825 NEFTDASFTHDEHEL
-2840 TFWIKEGKDVIDIV
+2840 TFWIKEGKDMIDIV
-2854 CVFDPDCL
+2854 CAFDPDCL
-2862 RAEKVTEM
+2862 RVEKVTEM